1 MAVTFTK
8 EQQETIDARNASI
21 LVSAAAGSGK
31 TAVLVERIIQMV
43 KDPGHPVDIDRL
55 LVVTFTSAAAAQM
68 RERISQALSDAVDE
82 QPENAHLTR
91 QLTLIHHAQITT
103 IDSFCLYLIR
113 NHFDEIG
120 LDPDFRVADEGEVR
134 LLKRDVLDEMLEEY
148 FAERVEASDDDSAAE
163 SSGDDFATGDGG
175 RPSGAGKGREA
186 EKGSET
192 DGAKAGSFQEIVEY
206 FSPQGS
212 DRRLEEQLLSLYEFA
227 MSYPWPEEWLKEHQK
242 DYDVPE
248 GGLDA
253 CLWMEEL
260 KGYVKTQLSEA
271 DQLLEQ
277 ALSLCR
283 EPDGPYMYLDT
294 LLEDRERVEELSRAA
309 GFSELYESFSSLS
322 FGRISSKKDAAVS
335 QEKRER
341 AKELRG
347 TVKELL
353 AGLKEKY
360 FYASAEAQ
368 EERMR
373 ACAPLVKGLLELALD
388 FCRRFSEKKRE
399 RGILDFHD
407 MEHLAL
413 SILISREDGRLSATR
428 TARQLRES
436 YEEIMIDEYQDSNLV
451 QEYLLLSISGEEDGR
466 YNRFMVGDVKQSIY
480 KFRLA
485 RPELFMEK
493 FDRYRR
499 LETAGE
505 TESGGTQGKA
515 AQNGGIRERR
525 IDLKKNFRSRRQVT
539 DSVNGVFSCLM
550 GKDLGGVA
558 YDADAALY
566 PGAVFPDS
574 VIPDAVCREGIYEDG
589 EKAEISE
596 DGKKAGASE
605 PGQDPYRTEV
615 LLCVPGEDG
624 MEEKEREAMAV
635 AGRIRELVG
644 RLPVVDGETKKLRPA
659 RYSDMVILLRSP
671 FGWDE
676 TFKKVLESC
685 GIPVY
690 ISSRTGYFAAAEVQ
704 TVLNFLRVLN
714 NPLQDIPLFGVL
726 KSPAAGFSDREI
738 ALIRA
743 KKEKGRLYE
752 SLCACAQEGQEAEKK
767 TEEAELRVKAQAFLA
782 LLERF
787 RNYAVYLPIHELI
800 REFLEQ
806 TGYLYTASALPGGE
820 QRRANLEMLLS
831 KAESFEKT
839 SYFGLFH
846 FIRYMEQ
853 VEKYDIDYGE
863 ASLQDENADTV
874 RIMSIHRSKGLEF
887 PVCFVSGLGKRFN
900 MQDAAKPV
908 IVDMDL
914 GIGLD
919 YVDSALRVKQGTL
932 KKNVM
937 AGRLQRDSLGEE
949 LRVLYVAMTR
959 AQEKLILTGGL
970 KAERAEKLKEEIEKA
985 AVEKA
990 AGQKAAV
997 RDRDGRT
1004 SGEGP
1009 DSERLLPFF
1018 RRSGASS
1025 CLDWLLPAWKQT
1037 GQKIELVDASRLLTG
1052 QMEKEQSREK
1062 QLQGLKRFLE
1072 TEPMGTEKKE
1082 PQRAEQEPGKKESEE
1097 KEPAEAGER
1106 GQSLESGEADAAE
1119 TAARDAAARLSARL
1133 KSGYPH
1139 RNLERLYTKTTVSEL
1154 KKAGMA
1160 EAAEEAYHLFEEE
1173 EVVPYLPRFV
1183 RSEDKMG
1190 GAARGSAY
1198 HKALELFPFGS
1209 WMARKDAGRDS
1220 SEEGGMEAAG
1230 TGRGD
1235 TEKENVARHG
1245 SPEAAE
1251 NGADRKEL
1259 EALLDEMREQ
1269 GRLLPEY
1276 RKAVSPWRLEAFL
1289 KSSLAARMGRADA
1302 AGLLHKEQPFV
1313 LGIPASELGEAFPED
1328 ETVLIQGIIDI
1339 YFEEDGELVVADYKT
1354 DAVTQA
1360 EELVNRYRVQLDYYA
1375 RALEQ
1380 LTRKRVKEKIIYS
1393 FALQREIVL

>member
-1 MAVTFTK
+1 MPVTFTK

-43 KDPGHPVDIDRL
+43 KDPVHPVDIDRL

-82 QPENAHLTR
+82 HPENAHLTR

-148 FAERVEASDDDSAAE
+148 FARGAE
-163 SSGDDFATGDGG
+163 SSGEDSATGDGS
-175 RPSGAGKGREA
+175 RPSEAEDGRETG
-186 EKGSET
+186 KGSET
-192 DGAKAGSFQEIVEY
+192 DGSFQEIVEY
-206 FSPQGS
+206 FSPQGN
-212 DRRLEEQLLSLYEFA
+212 DKRLEEQLLSLYEFA
-227 MSYPWPEEWLKEHQK
+227 MSYPWPEEWLQEHQK

-253 CLWMEEL
+253 CPWVEEL
-260 KGYVKTQLSEA
+260 KSYVKMQLSEA
-271 DQLLEQ
+271 EQLLEQ

-294 LLEDRERVEELSRAA
+294 LLEDQERVAELSRAE
-309 GFSELYESFSSLS
+309 GFSELYEGFSSLS
-322 FGRISSKKDAAVS
+322 FGRISAKKDAAVS

-347 TVKELL
+347 TVKDLL
-353 AGLKEKY
+353 TGLKEKY

-373 ACAPLVKGLLELALD
+373 ACAPFVKELLELTLD

-413 SILISREDGRLSATR
+413 QILICREDGKLSATR
-428 TARQLRES
+428 TARQLRET

-499 LETAGE
+499 LETAE
-505 TESGGTQGKA
+505 KPGTAEKSAAQGKT
-515 AQNGGIRERR
+515 AQVGSVCERR

-539 DSVNGVFSCLM
+539 DSVNEVFSCLM

-566 PGAVFPDS
+566 PGAVFPDPCS
-574 VIPDAVCREGIYEDG
+574 AV
-589 EKAEISE
+589 
-596 DGKKAGASE
+596 
-605 PGQDPYRTEV
+605 QDPYRTEV

-644 RLPVVDGETKKLRPA
+644 RLPVVDSETKQLRPA

-671 FGWDE
+671 SGWDE
-676 TFKKVLESC
+676 TFKKVLETC

-690 ISSRTGYFAAAEVQ
+690 ISSRTGYFAATEVQ

-752 SLCACAQEGQEAEKK
+752 SLCACAQEGQEAGKK
-767 TEEAELRVKAQAFLA
+767 TEEAELCAKAQAFLT

-900 MQDAAKPV
+900 MQDIAKPV

-919 YVDSALRVKQGTL
+919 YVDSVLRMRRGTL

-937 AGRLQRDSLGEE
+937 AGKLQRDSLGEE

-970 KAERAEKLKEEIEKA
+970 KAERAEKLKEEMEKA
-985 AVEKA
+985 AVREK
-990 AGQKAAV
+990 
-997 RDRDGRT
+997 DDGT
-1004 SGEGP
+1004 LTEGA
-1009 DSERLLPFF
+1009 DTERLLPFF

-1025 CLDWLLPAWKQT
+1025 YLDWLLPAWQQT
-1037 GQKIELVDASRLLTG
+1037 GQRMELVDASRLLAG
-1052 QMEKEQSREK
+1052 QMEKEQSREQ
-1062 QLQGLKRFLE
+1062 QLEGLKQFLE
-1072 TEPMGTEKKE
+1072 TEPAG
-1082 PQRAEQEPGKKESEE
+1082 
-1097 KEPAEAGER
+1097 AGET
-1106 GQSLESGEADAAE
+1106 EE
-1119 TAARDAAARLSARL
+1119 TAAQDAVARDAAARLSARL

-1183 RSEDKMG
+1183 RSEDKLG

-1209 WMARKDAGRDS
+1209 WMARKDAGRGGLA
-1220 SEEGGMEAAG
+1220 EGGPERAG
-1230 TGRGD
+1230 SG
-1235 TEKENVARHG
+1235 KENAGKDRV
-1245 SPEAAE
+1245 SESAE
-1251 NGADRKEL
+1251 NGADRKAL

-1276 RKAVSPWRLEAFL
+1276 REAVSPWRLEAFL
-1289 KSSLAARMGRADA
+1289 KSALAARMGRADA

-1313 LGIPASELGEAFPED
+1313 LGIPASELGEDFPGE
-1328 ETVLIQGIIDI
+1328 ETVLIQGIIDV

-1393 FALQREIVL
+1393 FALQREIAL

>member
-1 MAVTFTK
+1 
-8 EQQETIDARNASI
+8 
-21 LVSAAAGSGK
+21 
-31 TAVLVERIIQMV
+31 
-43 KDPGHPVDIDRL
+43 
-55 LVVTFTSAAAAQM
+55 
-68 RERISQALSDAVDE
+68 
-82 QPENAHLTR
+82 
-91 QLTLIHHAQITT
+91 
-103 IDSFCLYLIR
+103 
-113 NHFDEIG
+113 
-120 LDPDFRVADEGEVR
+120 
-134 LLKRDVLDEMLEEY
+134 
-148 FAERVEASDDDSAAE
+148 
-163 SSGDDFATGDGG
+163 
-175 RPSGAGKGREA
+175 
-186 EKGSET
+186 
-192 DGAKAGSFQEIVEY
+192 
-206 FSPQGS
+206 
-212 DRRLEEQLLSLYEFA
+212 
-227 MSYPWPEEWLKEHQK
+227 
-242 DYDVPE
+242 
-248 GGLDA
+248 
-253 CLWMEEL
+253 
-260 KGYVKTQLSEA
+260 
-271 DQLLEQ
+271 
-277 ALSLCR
+277 
-283 EPDGPYMYLDT
+283 
-294 LLEDRERVEELSRAA
+294 
-309 GFSELYESFSSLS
+309 
-322 FGRISSKKDAAVS
+322 
-335 QEKRER
+335 
-341 AKELRG
+341 
-347 TVKELL
+347 
-353 AGLKEKY
+353 
-360 FYASAEAQ
+360 
-368 EERMR
+368 MR
-373 ACAPLVKGLLELALD
+373 ACAPFVKELLELALD

-413 SILISREDGRLSATR
+413 QILICREDGKLSATR
-428 TARQLRES
+428 TARQLRET

-499 LETAGE
+499 LETAE
-505 TESGGTQGKA
+505 EPGTAEKSA
-515 AQNGGIRERR
+515 AQVGSVCERR

-539 DSVNGVFSCLM
+539 DSVNEVFSCLM

-566 PGAVFPDS
+566 PGAVFPDPCS
-574 VIPDAVCREGIYEDG
+574 A
-589 EKAEISE
+589 A
-596 DGKKAGASE
+596 
-605 PGQDPYRTEV
+605 QDPYRTEV

-644 RLPVVDGETKKLRPA
+644 RLPVVDSETKQLRPA

-671 FGWDE
+671 SGWDE
-676 TFKKVLESC
+676 TFKKVLETC

-690 ISSRTGYFAAAEVQ
+690 ISSRTGYFAATEVQ

-752 SLCACAQEGQEAEKK
+752 SLCACVQEGQEAGKK
-767 TEEAELRVKAQAFLA
+767 TEEAELRAKAQTFLA

-900 MQDAAKPV
+900 MQDIAKPV

-919 YVDSALRVKQGTL
+919 YVDSVLRMKRGTL

-937 AGRLQRDSLGEE
+937 AGKLQRDSLGEE

-970 KAERAEKLKEEIEKA
+970 KAERAEKLKEEMEKA
-985 AVEKA
+985 AVREK
-990 AGQKAAV
+990 
-997 RDRDGRT
+997 DDGT
-1004 SGEGP
+1004 LTEGA
-1009 DSERLLPFF
+1009 DTERLLPFF

-1025 CLDWLLPAWKQT
+1025 YLDWLLPAWQQT
-1037 GQKIELVDASRLLTG
+1037 GQRMELVDASRLLAG
-1052 QMEKEQSREK
+1052 QMEKEQSREQ
-1062 QLQGLKRFLE
+1062 QLQGLKQFLE
-1072 TEPMGTEKKE
+1072 TEPAG
-1082 PQRAEQEPGKKESEE
+1082 
-1097 KEPAEAGER
+1097 AGET
-1106 GQSLESGEADAAE
+1106 EE
-1119 TAARDAAARLSARL
+1119 TAAQDAAARLSVRL

-1183 RSEDKMG
+1183 RSEDKLG

-1209 WMARKDAGRDS
+1209 WMARKDAGR
-1220 SEEGGMEAAG
+1220 AG
-1230 TGRGD
+1230 SG
-1235 TEKENVARHG
+1235 KENAGKDRV
-1245 SPEAAE
+1245 SESAE
-1251 NGADRKEL
+1251 NGADRKAL

-1269 GRLLPEY
+1269 GRLLLEY
-1276 RKAVSPWRLEAFL
+1276 REAVSPWRLEAFL
-1289 KSSLAARMGRADA
+1289 KSALAARMGRADA

-1313 LGIPASELGEAFPED
+1313 LGIPASELGEDFPGE
-1328 ETVLIQGIIDI
+1328 ETVLIQGIIDV

-1393 FALQREIVL
+1393 FALQKEILL

>member
-43 KDPGHPVDIDRL
+43 KDPVHPVDIDRL

-82 QPENAHLTR
+82 HPENAHLTR

-148 FAERVEASDDDSAAE
+148 FARGAE
-163 SSGDDFATGDGG
+163 SSGEDSATGDGS
-175 RPSGAGKGREA
+175 RPSEAEEGRETG
-186 EKGSET
+186 KGSET
-192 DGAKAGSFQEIVEY
+192 DGSCAGSFQEIVEY
-206 FSPQGS
+206 FSPQGN
-212 DRRLEEQLLSLYEFA
+212 DKRLEEQLLSLYEFA
-227 MSYPWPEEWLKEHQK
+227 MSYPWPEEWLQEHQK

-253 CLWMEEL
+253 CPWVEEL
-260 KGYVKTQLSEA
+260 KSYVKMQLSEA
-271 DQLLEQ
+271 EQLLEQ

-294 LLEDRERVEELSRAA
+294 LLEDQERVAELSRAE
-309 GFSELYESFSSLS
+309 GFSELYEGFSSLS
-322 FGRISSKKDAAVS
+322 FGRISAKKDAAVS

-347 TVKELL
+347 TVKDLL
-353 AGLKEKY
+353 TGLKEKY

-373 ACAPLVKGLLELALD
+373 ACAPFVKELLELTLD

-413 SILISREDGRLSATR
+413 QILICREDGKLSATR
-428 TARQLRES
+428 TARQLRET

-499 LETAGE
+499 LETAE
-505 TESGGTQGKA
+505 EPGTAEKSAAQGKT
-515 AQNGGIRERR
+515 AQVGSVCERR

-539 DSVNGVFSCLM
+539 DSVNEVFSCLM

-566 PGAVFPDS
+566 PGAVFPD
-574 VIPDAVCREGIYEDG
+574 PC
-589 EKAEISE
+589 
-596 DGKKAGASE
+596 GAA
-605 PGQDPYRTEV
+605 QDPYRTEV

-644 RLPVVDGETKKLRPA
+644 RLPVVDSETKQLRSA

-671 FGWDE
+671 SGWDE
-676 TFKKVLESC
+676 TFKKVLETC

-690 ISSRTGYFAAAEVQ
+690 ISSRTGYFAATEVQ

-752 SLCACAQEGQEAEKK
+752 SLCACAQEGQEAGKK
-767 TEEAELRVKAQAFLA
+767 TEEAELCAKAQAFLT

-900 MQDAAKPV
+900 MQDIAKPV

-919 YVDSALRVKQGTL
+919 YVDSVLRMRRGTL

-937 AGRLQRDSLGEE
+937 AGKLQRDSLGEE

-970 KAERAEKLKEEIEKA
+970 KAERAEKLKEEMEKA
-985 AVEKA
+985 AVREK
-990 AGQKAAV
+990 
-997 RDRDGRT
+997 DDGT
-1004 SGEGP
+1004 LTEGA
-1009 DSERLLPFF
+1009 DTERLLPFF

-1025 CLDWLLPAWKQT
+1025 YLDWLLPAWQQT
-1037 GQKIELVDASRLLTG
+1037 GQRMELVDASRLLAG
-1052 QMEKEQSREK
+1052 QMEKEQSREQ
-1062 QLQGLKRFLE
+1062 QLQGLKQFLE
-1072 TEPMGTEKKE
+1072 TEPAG
-1082 PQRAEQEPGKKESEE
+1082 
-1097 KEPAEAGER
+1097 AGET
-1106 GQSLESGEADAAE
+1106 EE
-1119 TAARDAAARLSARL
+1119 TAAQDAAARLSARL

-1183 RSEDKMG
+1183 RSEDKLG

-1209 WMARKDAGRDS
+1209 WMARKDAGR
-1220 SEEGGMEAAG
+1220 AG
-1230 TGRGD
+1230 SG
-1235 TEKENVARHG
+1235 KENAGKDRV
-1245 SPEAAE
+1245 SESAE
-1251 NGADRKEL
+1251 NGADRKAL

-1276 RKAVSPWRLEAFL
+1276 REAVSPWRLEAFL
-1289 KSSLAARMGRADA
+1289 KSALAARMGRADA
-1302 AGLLHKEQPFV
+1302 TGLLHKEQPFV
-1313 LGIPASELGEAFPED
+1313 LGIPASELGEDFPGE
-1328 ETVLIQGIIDI
+1328 ETVLIQGIIDV

-1393 FALQREIVL
+1393 FALQKEILL

>member
-1 MAVTFTK
+1 MA
-8 EQQETIDARNASI
+8 
-21 LVSAAAGSGK
+21 
-31 TAVLVERIIQMV
+31 
-43 KDPGHPVDIDRL
+43 
-55 LVVTFTSAAAAQM
+55 
-68 RERISQALSDAVDE
+68 
-82 QPENAHLTR
+82 
-91 QLTLIHHAQITT
+91 
-103 IDSFCLYLIR
+103 
-113 NHFDEIG
+113 
-120 LDPDFRVADEGEVR
+120 
-134 LLKRDVLDEMLEEY
+134 
-148 FAERVEASDDDSAAE
+148 
-163 SSGDDFATGDGG
+163 
-175 RPSGAGKGREA
+175 
-186 EKGSET
+186 
-192 DGAKAGSFQEIVEY
+192 
-206 FSPQGS
+206 
-212 DRRLEEQLLSLYEFA
+212 
-227 MSYPWPEEWLKEHQK
+227 
-242 DYDVPE
+242 
-248 GGLDA
+248 
-253 CLWMEEL
+253 
-260 KGYVKTQLSEA
+260 
-271 DQLLEQ
+271 
-277 ALSLCR
+277 
-283 EPDGPYMYLDT
+283 
-294 LLEDRERVEELSRAA
+294 ELSRAE
-309 GFSELYESFSSLS
+309 GFSELYEGFSSLS
-322 FGRISSKKDAAVS
+322 FGRISAKKDAAVS

-347 TVKELL
+347 TVKDLL
-353 AGLKEKY
+353 TGLKEKY

-373 ACAPLVKGLLELALD
+373 ACAPFVKELLELTLD

-413 SILISREDGRLSATR
+413 QILICREDGKLSATR
-428 TARQLRES
+428 TARQLRET

-499 LETAGE
+499 LETAE
-505 TESGGTQGKA
+505 EPGTAEKSAAQGKT
-515 AQNGGIRERR
+515 AQVGSVCERR

-539 DSVNGVFSCLM
+539 DSVNEVFSCLM

-566 PGAVFPDS
+566 PGAVFPDPCS
-574 VIPDAVCREGIYEDG
+574 AV
-589 EKAEISE
+589 
-596 DGKKAGASE
+596 
-605 PGQDPYRTEV
+605 QDPYRTEV

-644 RLPVVDGETKKLRPA
+644 RLPVVDSETKQLRPA

-671 FGWDE
+671 SGWDE
-676 TFKKVLESC
+676 TFKKVLETC

-690 ISSRTGYFAAAEVQ
+690 ISSRTGYFAATEVQ

-752 SLCACAQEGQEAEKK
+752 SLCACVQEGQETGKK
-767 TEEAELRVKAQAFLA
+767 TEEAELRAKAQAFLA

-900 MQDAAKPV
+900 MQDIAKPV

-919 YVDSALRVKQGTL
+919 YVDSVLRMRRGTL

-937 AGRLQRDSLGEE
+937 AGKLQRDSLGEE

-970 KAERAEKLKEEIEKA
+970 KAERAEKLKEEMEKA
-985 AVEKA
+985 AVREK
-990 AGQKAAV
+990 
-997 RDRDGRT
+997 DDGT
-1004 SGEGP
+1004 LTEGA
-1009 DSERLLPFF
+1009 DTERLLPFF

-1025 CLDWLLPAWKQT
+1025 YLDWLLPAWQQT
-1037 GQKIELVDASRLLTG
+1037 GQRMELVDASRLLAG
-1052 QMEKEQSREK
+1052 QMEKEQSREQ
-1062 QLQGLKRFLE
+1062 QLQGLKQFLE
-1072 TEPMGTEKKE
+1072 TEPAG
-1082 PQRAEQEPGKKESEE
+1082 
-1097 KEPAEAGER
+1097 AGEI
-1106 GQSLESGEADAAE
+1106 EE
-1119 TAARDAAARLSARL
+1119 TAAQDAAARLSVRL

-1183 RSEDKMG
+1183 RSEDKLG

-1209 WMARKDAGRDS
+1209 WMARKDAGR
-1220 SEEGGMEAAG
+1220 AG
-1230 TGRGD
+1230 SG
-1235 TEKENVARHG
+1235 KENAGKDRV
-1245 SPEAAE
+1245 SESAE
-1251 NGADRKEL
+1251 NGADRKAL

-1276 RKAVSPWRLEAFL
+1276 REAVSPWRLEAFL
-1289 KSSLAARMGRADA
+1289 KSALAARMGRADA

-1313 LGIPASELGEAFPED
+1313 LGIPASELGEDFPGE
-1328 ETVLIQGIIDI
+1328 ETVLIQGIIDV

-1393 FALQREIVL
+1393 FALQREIAL

>member
-8 EQQETIDARNASI
+8 EQQEIIDARNASI

-43 KDPGHPVDIDRL
+43 KDPVHPVDIDRL

-148 FAERVEASDDDSAAE
+148 FARGAE
-163 SSGDDFATGDGG
+163 SSGEDSAAGDGSQ
-175 RPSGAGKGREA
+175 PSEAGEGREA
-186 EKGSET
+186 DKGSET
-192 DGAKAGSFQEIVEY
+192 DGSCAGNFQEIVEY
-206 FSPQGS
+206 FSPQGN

-227 MSYPWPEEWLKEHQK
+227 MSYPWPEEWLQEHQK

-253 CLWMEEL
+253 CPWVEEL
-260 KGYVKTQLSEA
+260 KNYVKMQLSEA
-271 DQLLEQ
+271 EQLLEQ

-294 LLEDRERVEELSRAA
+294 LLEDQERVEELSRVES
-309 GFSELYESFSSLS
+309 FSELYEGFSSLS

-347 TVKELL
+347 TVKDLL
-353 AGLKEKY
+353 TGLKEKY
-360 FYASAEAQ
+360 FYASEEAQ

-373 ACAPLVKGLLELALD
+373 ACAPLGKELLELTLD

-413 SILISREDGRLSATR
+413 QILISREDGKLSATR
-428 TARQLRES
+428 TAKQLRET

-499 LETAGE
+499 LETAE
-505 TESGGTQGKA
+505 EPGTAEKSTAQGKT
-515 AQNGGIRERR
+515 AQTGPVCERR

-539 DSVNGVFSCLM
+539 DSVNEVFSCLM

-566 PGAVFPDS
+566 PGAVFPD
-574 VIPDAVCREGIYEDG
+574 PC
-589 EKAEISE
+589 
-596 DGKKAGASE
+596 GAA
-605 PGQDPYRTEV
+605 QDPYRTEV

-644 RLPVVDGETKKLRPA
+644 RLPVVDSETKQLRSA

-671 FGWDE
+671 SGWDE
-676 TFKKVLESC
+676 TFKKVLETC

-690 ISSRTGYFAAAEVQ
+690 ISSRTGYFAATEVQ

-752 SLCACAQEGQEAEKK
+752 SLCACAQEGQEAGKK
-767 TEEAELRVKAQAFLA
+767 TEEAELCAKAQAFLT

-900 MQDAAKPV
+900 MQDIAKPV

-919 YVDSALRVKQGTL
+919 YVDSVLRMRRGTL

-937 AGRLQRDSLGEE
+937 AGKLQRDSLGEE

-970 KAERAEKLKEEIEKA
+970 KAERAEKLKEEMEKA
-985 AVEKA
+985 AVREK
-990 AGQKAAV
+990 
-997 RDRDGRT
+997 DDGT
-1004 SGEGP
+1004 LTEGA
-1009 DSERLLPFF
+1009 DTERLLPFF

-1025 CLDWLLPAWKQT
+1025 YLDWLLPAWQQT
-1037 GQKIELVDASRLLTG
+1037 GQRMELVDASRLLAG
-1052 QMEKEQSREK
+1052 QMEKEQSREQ
-1062 QLQGLKRFLE
+1062 QLQGLKQFLE
-1072 TEPMGTEKKE
+1072 TEPAG
-1082 PQRAEQEPGKKESEE
+1082 
-1097 KEPAEAGER
+1097 AGEI
-1106 GQSLESGEADAAE
+1106 EE
-1119 TAARDAAARLSARL
+1119 TAAQDAAARLSVRL

-1183 RSEDKMG
+1183 RSEDKLG

-1209 WMARKDAGRDS
+1209 WMARKDAGR
-1220 SEEGGMEAAG
+1220 AG
-1230 TGRGD
+1230 SG
-1235 TEKENVARHG
+1235 KENAGKDRV
-1245 SPEAAE
+1245 SESAE
-1251 NGADRKEL
+1251 NGADRKAL

-1276 RKAVSPWRLEAFL
+1276 REAVSPWRLEAFL
-1289 KSSLAARMGRADA
+1289 KSALAARMGRADA

-1313 LGIPASELGEAFPED
+1313 LGIPASELGEDFPGE
-1328 ETVLIQGIIDI
+1328 ETVLIQGIIDV

-1393 FALQREIVL
+1393 FALQKEILL

>member
-43 KDPGHPVDIDRL
+43 KDPVHPVDIDRL

-82 QPENAHLTR
+82 QPENAHLAR

-148 FAERVEASDDDSAAE
+148 FAGGVE
-163 SSGDDFATGDGG
+163 SSGDDST
-175 RPSGAGKGREA
+175 A
-186 EKGSET
+186 ESET
-192 DGAKAGSFQEIVEY
+192 DGSFQEIVEY
-206 FSPQGS
+206 FSPQGN

-227 MSYPWPEEWLKEHQK
+227 MSYPWPEEWLREHQK

-253 CLWMEEL
+253 CPWVEEL
-260 KGYVKTQLSEA
+260 KSYVKTQLSEA
-271 DQLLEQ
+271 AQLLEQ

-294 LLEDRERVEELSRAA
+294 LLEDQERVEELSSAED
-309 GFSELYESFSSLS
+309 FSALYEGFSSLS

-335 QEKRER
+335 QEKREQ

-353 AGLKEKY
+353 TGLKEKY
-360 FYASAEAQ
+360 FYASEEAQ

-373 ACAPLVKGLLELALD
+373 ACAPLGKELLELTLD
-388 FCRRFSEKKRE
+388 FCHRFSEKKRE

-413 SILISREDGRLSATR
+413 QILICREDGKLSATR
-428 TARQLRES
+428 TARQLRET

-499 LETAGE
+499 LETAEPGE
-505 TESGGTQGKA
+505 AESGEAQGKA
-515 AQNGGIRERR
+515 AGNGEIRERR

-539 DSVNGVFSCLM
+539 DSVNEVFSCLM

-566 PGAVFPDS
+566 PGAVFPD
-574 VIPDAVCREGIYEDG
+574 PC
-589 EKAEISE
+589 
-596 DGKKAGASE
+596 GAA
-605 PGQDPYRTEV
+605 QDPYRTEV

-644 RLPVVDGETKKLRPA
+644 RLPVVDSETKELRPA

-671 FGWDE
+671 SGWDE
-676 TFKKVLESC
+676 TFKKVLETS

-690 ISSRTGYFAAAEVQ
+690 ISSRTGYFAATEVQ

-752 SLCACAQEGQEAEKK
+752 SLCACVQEGQAAEKK
-767 TEEAELRVKAQAFLA
+767 TEEAKLCAKAQAFLT

-900 MQDAAKPV
+900 MQDIAKPV

-919 YVDSALRVKQGTL
+919 YVDSALRVKRGTL

-937 AGRLQRDSLGEE
+937 AGKLQRDSLGEE

-970 KAERAEKLKEEIEKA
+970 KAERAEKLKGEIEKA
-985 AVEKA
+985 AVREK
-990 AGQKAAV
+990 
-997 RDRDGRT
+997 DDGT
-1004 SGEGP
+1004 LAEGA
-1009 DSERLLPFF
+1009 DTERLLPFF

-1025 CLDWLLPAWKQT
+1025 YLDWLLPAWQQT
-1037 GQKIELVDASRLLTG
+1037 GQRMELVDASRLLAG
-1052 QMEKEQSREK
+1052 QMEKEQSREQ
-1062 QLQGLKRFLE
+1062 QLEGLKQFLE
-1072 TEPMGTEKKE
+1072 TEPAG
-1082 PQRAEQEPGKKESEE
+1082 
-1097 KEPAEAGER
+1097 AGET
-1106 GQSLESGEADAAE
+1106 EE
-1119 TAARDAAARLSARL
+1119 TAAQDAAARLSARL

-1154 KKAGMA
+1154 KKAGME

-1198 HKALELFPFGS
+1198 HKVLELFPFGS
-1209 WMARKDAGRDS
+1209 WMEGEKCEKEDARKKGIS
-1220 SEEGGMEAAG
+1220 
-1230 TGRGD
+1230 
-1235 TEKENVARHG
+1235 K
-1245 SPEAAE
+1245 
-1251 NGADRKEL
+1251 DRKAL

-1276 RKAVSPWRLEAFL
+1276 REAVSAWRLEAFL
-1289 KSSLAARMGRADA
+1289 KSTLAARMGRADA

-1313 LGIPASELGEAFPED
+1313 LGIPASELGEDFPEE
-1328 ETVLIQGIIDI
+1328 ETVLIQGIIDV
-1339 YFEEDGELVVADYKT
+1339 YFEEDGGLVVADYKT

-1360 EELVNRYRVQLDYYA
+1360 EELVNRYCVQLDYYA

>member
-1 MAVTFTK
+1 MPVTFTK

-43 KDPGHPVDIDRL
+43 KDPVHPVDIDRL

-82 QPENAHLTR
+82 HPENAHLTR

-148 FAERVEASDDDSAAE
+148 FARGAE
-163 SSGDDFATGDGG
+163 SSGEDSATGDGS
-175 RPSGAGKGREA
+175 RPSEAEDGRETG
-186 EKGSET
+186 KGSET
-192 DGAKAGSFQEIVEY
+192 DGSCAGSFQEIVEY
-206 FSPQGS
+206 FSPQGN
-212 DRRLEEQLLSLYEFA
+212 DKRLEEQLLSLYEFA
-227 MSYPWPEEWLKEHQK
+227 MSYPWPEEWLQEHQK
-242 DYDVPE
+242 DYDVPG

-253 CLWMEEL
+253 CPWVEEL
-260 KGYVKTQLSEA
+260 KSYVKTQLSEA
-271 DQLLEQ
+271 AQLLEQ

-294 LLEDRERVEELSRAA
+294 LLEDQERVEELSHAEN
-309 GFSELYESFSSLS
+309 FSELYEGFSSLS
-322 FGRISSKKDAAVS
+322 FGRISSKKDVAVS

-347 TVKELL
+347 TVKDLL
-353 AGLKEKY
+353 TGLKEKY

-373 ACAPLVKGLLELALD
+373 ACAPFVKELLELTLD

-413 SILISREDGRLSATR
+413 QILICREDGKLSATR
-428 TARQLRES
+428 TARQLRET

-499 LETAGE
+499 LETAE
-505 TESGGTQGKA
+505 EPGTAEKSAAQGKT
-515 AQNGGIRERR
+515 AQVGSVCERR

-539 DSVNGVFSCLM
+539 DSVNEVFSCLM

-566 PGAVFPDS
+566 PGAVFPDPCS
-574 VIPDAVCREGIYEDG
+574 AV
-589 EKAEISE
+589 
-596 DGKKAGASE
+596 
-605 PGQDPYRTEV
+605 QDPYRTEV

-644 RLPVVDGETKKLRPA
+644 RLPVVDSETKQLRPA

-671 FGWDE
+671 SGWDE
-676 TFKKVLESC
+676 TFKKVLETC

-690 ISSRTGYFAAAEVQ
+690 ISSRTGYFAATEVQ

-752 SLCACAQEGQEAEKK
+752 SLCACVQEGQETGKK
-767 TEEAELRVKAQAFLA
+767 TEEAELRAKAQAFLA

-900 MQDAAKPV
+900 MQDIAKPV

-919 YVDSALRVKQGTL
+919 YVDSVLRMRRGTL

-937 AGRLQRDSLGEE
+937 AGKLQRDSLGEE

-970 KAERAEKLKEEIEKA
+970 KAERAEKLKEEMEKA
-985 AVEKA
+985 AVREK
-990 AGQKAAV
+990 
-997 RDRDGRT
+997 DDGT
-1004 SGEGP
+1004 LTEGA
-1009 DSERLLPFF
+1009 DTERLLPFF

-1025 CLDWLLPAWKQT
+1025 YLDWLLPAWQQT
-1037 GQKIELVDASRLLTG
+1037 GQRMELVDASRLLAG
-1052 QMEKEQSREK
+1052 QMEKEQSREQ
-1062 QLQGLKRFLE
+1062 QLQGLKQFLE
-1072 TEPMGTEKKE
+1072 TEPAG
-1082 PQRAEQEPGKKESEE
+1082 
-1097 KEPAEAGER
+1097 AGEI
-1106 GQSLESGEADAAE
+1106 EE
-1119 TAARDAAARLSARL
+1119 TAAQDAAARLSVRL

-1183 RSEDKMG
+1183 RSEDKLG

-1209 WMARKDAGRDS
+1209 WMARKDAGR
-1220 SEEGGMEAAG
+1220 AG
-1230 TGRGD
+1230 SG
-1235 TEKENVARHG
+1235 KENAGKDRV
-1245 SPEAAE
+1245 SESAE
-1251 NGADRKEL
+1251 NGADRKAL

-1269 GRLLPEY
+1269 GRLLLEY
-1276 RKAVSPWRLEAFL
+1276 REAVSPWRLEAFL
-1289 KSSLAARMGRADA
+1289 KSALAARMGRADA

-1313 LGIPASELGEAFPED
+1313 LGIPASELGEDFPGE
-1328 ETVLIQGIIDI
+1328 ETVLIQGIIDV

-1393 FALQREIVL
+1393 FALQKEILL

>member
-1 MAVTFTK
+1 MPVTFTK

-43 KDPGHPVDIDRL
+43 KDPVHPVDIDRL

-82 QPENAHLTR
+82 HPENAHLTR

-148 FAERVEASDDDSAAE
+148 FARGAE
-163 SSGDDFATGDGG
+163 SSGEDSATGDGS
-175 RPSGAGKGREA
+175 RPSEAEEGRETG
-186 EKGSET
+186 KGSET
-192 DGAKAGSFQEIVEY
+192 DGSCAGSFQEIVEY
-206 FSPQGS
+206 FSPQGN
-212 DRRLEEQLLSLYEFA
+212 DKRLEEQLLSLYEFA
-227 MSYPWPEEWLKEHQK
+227 MSYPWPEEWLQEHQK

-253 CLWMEEL
+253 CPWVEEL
-260 KGYVKTQLSEA
+260 KSYVKMQLSEA
-271 DQLLEQ
+271 EQLLEQ

-294 LLEDRERVEELSRAA
+294 LLEDQERVAELSRAE
-309 GFSELYESFSSLS
+309 GFSELYEGFSSLS
-322 FGRISSKKDAAVS
+322 FGRISAKKDAAVS

-347 TVKELL
+347 TVKDLL
-353 AGLKEKY
+353 TGLKEKY

-373 ACAPLVKGLLELALD
+373 ACAPFVKELLELTLD

-413 SILISREDGRLSATR
+413 QILICREDGKLSATR
-428 TARQLRES
+428 TARQLRET

-499 LETAGE
+499 LETAE
-505 TESGGTQGKA
+505 EPGTAEKSAAQGKT
-515 AQNGGIRERR
+515 AQVGSVCERR

-539 DSVNGVFSCLM
+539 DSVNEVFSCLM

-566 PGAVFPDS
+566 PGAVFPDPCS
-574 VIPDAVCREGIYEDG
+574 AV
-589 EKAEISE
+589 
-596 DGKKAGASE
+596 
-605 PGQDPYRTEV
+605 QDPYRTEV

-644 RLPVVDGETKKLRPA
+644 RLPVVDSETKQLRPA

-671 FGWDE
+671 SGWDE
-676 TFKKVLESC
+676 TFKKVLETC

-690 ISSRTGYFAAAEVQ
+690 ISSRTGYFAATEVQ

-752 SLCACAQEGQEAEKK
+752 SLCACAQEGQEAGKK
-767 TEEAELRVKAQAFLA
+767 TEEAELCAKAQAFLT

-900 MQDAAKPV
+900 MQDIAKPV

-919 YVDSALRVKQGTL
+919 YVDSVLRMRRGTL

-937 AGRLQRDSLGEE
+937 AGKLQRDSLGEE

-970 KAERAEKLKEEIEKA
+970 KAERAEKLKEEMEKA
-985 AVEKA
+985 AVREK
-990 AGQKAAV
+990 
-997 RDRDGRT
+997 DDGT
-1004 SGEGP
+1004 LTEGA
-1009 DSERLLPFF
+1009 DTERLLPFF

-1025 CLDWLLPAWKQT
+1025 YLDWLLPAWQQT
-1037 GQKIELVDASRLLTG
+1037 GQRMELVDASRLLAG
-1052 QMEKEQSREK
+1052 QMEKEQSREQ
-1062 QLQGLKRFLE
+1062 QLQGLKQFLE
-1072 TEPMGTEKKE
+1072 TEPAG
-1082 PQRAEQEPGKKESEE
+1082 
-1097 KEPAEAGER
+1097 AGEI
-1106 GQSLESGEADAAE
+1106 EE
-1119 TAARDAAARLSARL
+1119 TAAQDAAARLSVRL

-1183 RSEDKMG
+1183 RSEDKLG

-1209 WMARKDAGRDS
+1209 WMARKDAGR
-1220 SEEGGMEAAG
+1220 AG
-1230 TGRGD
+1230 SG
-1235 TEKENVARHG
+1235 KENAGKDRV
-1245 SPEAAE
+1245 SESAE
-1251 NGADRKEL
+1251 NGADRKAL

-1276 RKAVSPWRLEAFL
+1276 REAVSPWRLEAFL
-1289 KSSLAARMGRADA
+1289 KSALAARMGRADA

-1313 LGIPASELGEAFPED
+1313 LGIPASELGEDFPGE
-1328 ETVLIQGIIDI
+1328 ETVLIQGIIDV

-1393 FALQREIVL
+1393 FALQKEILL

>member
-1 MAVTFTK
+1 MPVTFTK

-43 KDPGHPVDIDRL
+43 KDPVHPVDIDRL

-82 QPENAHLTR
+82 HPENAHLTR

-148 FAERVEASDDDSAAE
+148 FARGAE
-163 SSGDDFATGDGG
+163 SSGEDSATGDGS
-175 RPSGAGKGREA
+175 RPSEAEEGRETG
-186 EKGSET
+186 KGSET
-192 DGAKAGSFQEIVEY
+192 DGSCAGSFQEIVEY
-206 FSPQGS
+206 FSPQGN
-212 DRRLEEQLLSLYEFA
+212 DKRLEEQLLSLYEFA
-227 MSYPWPEEWLKEHQK
+227 MSYPWPEEWLQEHQK

-253 CLWMEEL
+253 CPWVEEL
-260 KGYVKTQLSEA
+260 KSYVKMQLSEA
-271 DQLLEQ
+271 AQLLEQ

-294 LLEDRERVEELSRAA
+294 LLEDQERVAELSRAE
-309 GFSELYESFSSLS
+309 GFSELYEGFSSLS
-322 FGRISSKKDAAVS
+322 FGRISAKKDAAVS

-347 TVKELL
+347 TVKDLL
-353 AGLKEKY
+353 TGLKEKY

-373 ACAPLVKGLLELALD
+373 ACAPFVKELLELTLD

-413 SILISREDGRLSATR
+413 QILICREDGKLSATR
-428 TARQLRES
+428 TARQLRET

-499 LETAGE
+499 LETAE
-505 TESGGTQGKA
+505 EPGTAEKSAAQGKT
-515 AQNGGIRERR
+515 AQVGSVCERR

-539 DSVNGVFSCLM
+539 DSVNEVFSCLM

-566 PGAVFPDS
+566 PGAVFPD
-574 VIPDAVCREGIYEDG
+574 PC
-589 EKAEISE
+589 
-596 DGKKAGASE
+596 GAA
-605 PGQDPYRTEV
+605 QDPYRTEV

-644 RLPVVDGETKKLRPA
+644 RLPVVDSETKQLRSA

-671 FGWDE
+671 SGWDE
-676 TFKKVLESC
+676 TFKKVLETC

-690 ISSRTGYFAAAEVQ
+690 ISSRTGYFAATEVQ

-752 SLCACAQEGQEAEKK
+752 SLCACVQEGQETGKK
-767 TEEAELRVKAQAFLA
+767 TEEAELRAKAQAFLA

-900 MQDAAKPV
+900 MQDIAKPV

-919 YVDSALRVKQGTL
+919 YVDSVLRMRRGTL

-937 AGRLQRDSLGEE
+937 AGKLQRDSLGEE

-970 KAERAEKLKEEIEKA
+970 KAERAEKLKEEMEKA
-985 AVEKA
+985 AVREK
-990 AGQKAAV
+990 
-997 RDRDGRT
+997 DDGT
-1004 SGEGP
+1004 LTEGA
-1009 DSERLLPFF
+1009 DTERLLPFF

-1025 CLDWLLPAWKQT
+1025 YLDWLLPAWQQT
-1037 GQKIELVDASRLLTG
+1037 GQRMELVDASRLLAG
-1052 QMEKEQSREK
+1052 QMEKEQSREQ
-1062 QLQGLKRFLE
+1062 QLQGLKQFLE
-1072 TEPMGTEKKE
+1072 TEPAG
-1082 PQRAEQEPGKKESEE
+1082 
-1097 KEPAEAGER
+1097 AGEI
-1106 GQSLESGEADAAE
+1106 EE
-1119 TAARDAAARLSARL
+1119 TAAQDAAARLSVRL

-1183 RSEDKMG
+1183 RSEDKLG

-1209 WMARKDAGRDS
+1209 WMARKDAGR
-1220 SEEGGMEAAG
+1220 AG
-1230 TGRGD
+1230 SG
-1235 TEKENVARHG
+1235 KENAGKDRV
-1245 SPEAAE
+1245 SESAE
-1251 NGADRKEL
+1251 NGADRKAL

-1276 RKAVSPWRLEAFL
+1276 REAVSPWRLEAFL
-1289 KSSLAARMGRADA
+1289 KSALAARMGRADA

-1313 LGIPASELGEAFPED
+1313 LGIPASELGEDFPGE
-1328 ETVLIQGIIDI
+1328 ETVLIQGIIDV

-1393 FALQREIVL
+1393 FALQKEILL

>member
-43 KDPGHPVDIDRL
+43 KDPVHPVDIDRL

-134 LLKRDVLDEMLEEY
+134 LLKRDVLDGMLEEY
-148 FAERVEASDDDSAAE
+148 FAGRAESLADDSAVGAPAD
-163 SSGDDFATGDGG
+163 GDVSQSAVED
-175 RPSGAGKGREA
+175 KGREA
-186 EKGSET
+186 DKGSET
-192 DGAKAGSFQEIVEY
+192 DGAGSFQEIVEY

-212 DRRLEEQLLSLYEFA
+212 DRRLEEQLLSLYDFA

-253 CLWMEEL
+253 CPWVGEL
-260 KGYVKTQLSEA
+260 KSHVKMQLSEA
-271 DQLLEQ
+271 GQLLEQ

-294 LLEDRERVEELSRAA
+294 LLEDQERVEELSRAE
-309 GFSELYESFSSLS
+309 GFSELYEGFSSLS

-347 TVKELL
+347 TVKDLL
-353 AGLKEKY
+353 TGLKEKY
-360 FYASAEAQ
+360 FYASPESQ

-373 ACAPLVKGLLELALD
+373 ACAPLVKELLELALD

-413 SILISREDGRLSATR
+413 QILICREDGKLSATR
-428 TARQLRES
+428 TARQLRET

-499 LETAGE
+499 LE
-505 TESGGTQGKA
+505 A
-515 AQNGGIRERR
+515 AQDGEIRERR

-566 PGAVFPDS
+566 PGAVFPDP
-574 VIPDAVCREGIYEDG
+574 VIPDAVCQEGSPEDGEESGTSEDG
-589 EKAEISE
+589 EKS
-596 DGKKAGASE
+596 GTSG
-605 PGQDPYRTEV
+605 PWQDPCRTEV

-644 RLPVVDGETKKLRPA
+644 RLPVVDGETKELRPA

-671 FGWDE
+671 SGWDE
-676 TFKKVLESC
+676 TFKKVLETC

-690 ISSRTGYFAAAEVQ
+690 ISSRTGYFAATEVQ

-743 KKEKGRLYE
+743 KREKGRLYE
-752 SLCACAQEGQEAEKK
+752 SLCACAQEEQETEKK
-767 TEEAELRVKAQAFLA
+767 TEEAELRAKAQAFLA

-787 RNYAVYLPIHELI
+787 RDYAVYLPIHELI

-887 PVCFVSGLGKRFN
+887 PICFVSGLGKRFN
-900 MQDAAKPV
+900 MQDIAKPV

-914 GIGLD
+914 GVGLD
-919 YVDSALRVKQGTL
+919 YVDSVMRVKRGTL

-985 AVEKA
+985 AVQKA
-990 AGQKAAV
+990 TGQKATGQKATAL
-997 RDRDGRT
+997 DRNGGT
-1004 SGEGP
+1004 PGAGP

-1025 CLDWLLPAWKQT
+1025 YLDWLLPAWQQT

-1052 QMEKEQSREK
+1052 QMEKEQNREK
-1062 QLQGLKRFLE
+1062 QLQGLKQFLE
-1072 TEPMGTEKKE
+1072 TEPVGTEGKE

-1097 KEPAEAGER
+1097 KEPAEAGVR
-1106 GQSLESGEADAAE
+1106 GQKPESGEADAAE

-1209 WMARKDAGRDS
+1209 WMARKDAERGSLAASGQERACS
-1220 SEEGGMEAAG
+1220 GKESAGKNCGPEAAG
-1230 TGRGD
+1230 TG
-1235 TEKENVARHG
+1235 
-1245 SPEAAE
+1245 
-1251 NGADRKEL
+1251 ADRKAL

-1276 RKAVSPWRLEAFL
+1276 REAVSPWRLEAFL
-1289 KSSLAARMGRADA
+1289 KSALAARMGRADT

-1313 LGIPASELGEAFPED
+1313 LGIPASELGADFPEE
-1328 ETVLIQGIIDI
+1328 ETVLIQGIIDV

-1393 FALQREIVL
+1393 FALQKEIVL

>member
-1 MAVTFTK
+1 MPVTFTK

-43 KDPGHPVDIDRL
+43 KDPVHPVDIDRL

-82 QPENAHLTR
+82 HPENAHLTR
-91 QLTLIHHAQITT
+91 QLTLIHHAHNTT

-148 FAERVEASDDDSAAE
+148 FARGAE
-163 SSGDDFATGDGG
+163 SSGEDSATGDGS
-175 RPSGAGKGREA
+175 RPSEAEEGRETG
-186 EKGSET
+186 KGSET
-192 DGAKAGSFQEIVEY
+192 DGSCAGSFQEIVEY
-206 FSPQGS
+206 FSPQGN
-212 DRRLEEQLLSLYEFA
+212 DKRLEEQLLSLYEFA
-227 MSYPWPEEWLKEHQK
+227 MSYPWPEEWLQEHQK

-253 CLWMEEL
+253 CPWVEEL
-260 KGYVKTQLSEA
+260 KSYVKMQLSEA
-271 DQLLEQ
+271 EQLLEQ

-294 LLEDRERVEELSRAA
+294 LLEDQERVAELSRAE
-309 GFSELYESFSSLS
+309 GFSELYEGFSSLS
-322 FGRISSKKDAAVS
+322 FGRISAKKDAAVS

-347 TVKELL
+347 TVKDLL
-353 AGLKEKY
+353 TGLKEKY

-373 ACAPLVKGLLELALD
+373 ACAPFVKELLELTLD

-413 SILISREDGRLSATR
+413 QILICREDGKLSATR
-428 TARQLRES
+428 TARQLRET

-499 LETAGE
+499 LETAE
-505 TESGGTQGKA
+505 EPGTAEKSAAQGKT
-515 AQNGGIRERR
+515 AQVGSVCERR

-539 DSVNGVFSCLM
+539 DSVNEVFSCLM

-566 PGAVFPDS
+566 PGAVFPDPCS
-574 VIPDAVCREGIYEDG
+574 AV
-589 EKAEISE
+589 
-596 DGKKAGASE
+596 
-605 PGQDPYRTEV
+605 QDPYRTEV

-644 RLPVVDGETKKLRPA
+644 RLPVVDSETKQLRPA

-671 FGWDE
+671 SGWDE
-676 TFKKVLESC
+676 TFKKVLETC

-690 ISSRTGYFAAAEVQ
+690 ISSRTGYFAATEVQ

-752 SLCACAQEGQEAEKK
+752 SLCACVQEGQETGKK
-767 TEEAELRVKAQAFLA
+767 TEEAELRAKAQAFLA

-900 MQDAAKPV
+900 MQDIAKPV

-919 YVDSALRVKQGTL
+919 YVDSVLRMRRGTL

-937 AGRLQRDSLGEE
+937 AGKLQRDSLGEE

-970 KAERAEKLKEEIEKA
+970 KAERAEKLKEEMEKA
-985 AVEKA
+985 AVREK
-990 AGQKAAV
+990 
-997 RDRDGRT
+997 DDGT
-1004 SGEGP
+1004 LTEGA
-1009 DSERLLPFF
+1009 DTERLLPFF

-1025 CLDWLLPAWKQT
+1025 YLDWLLPAWQQT
-1037 GQKIELVDASRLLTG
+1037 GQRMELVDASRLLAG
-1052 QMEKEQSREK
+1052 QMEKEQSREQ
-1062 QLQGLKRFLE
+1062 QLQGLKQFLE
-1072 TEPMGTEKKE
+1072 TEPAG
-1082 PQRAEQEPGKKESEE
+1082 
-1097 KEPAEAGER
+1097 AGEI
-1106 GQSLESGEADAAE
+1106 EE
-1119 TAARDAAARLSARL
+1119 TAAQDAAARLSVRL
-1133 KSGYPH
+1133 KSGYPP

-1183 RSEDKMG
+1183 RSEDKLG

-1209 WMARKDAGRDS
+1209 WMARKDAGR
-1220 SEEGGMEAAG
+1220 AG
-1230 TGRGD
+1230 SG
-1235 TEKENVARHG
+1235 KENAGKDRV
-1245 SPEAAE
+1245 SESAE
-1251 NGADRKEL
+1251 NGADRKAL

-1276 RKAVSPWRLEAFL
+1276 REAVSPWRLEAFL
-1289 KSSLAARMGRADA
+1289 KSALAARMGRADA

-1313 LGIPASELGEAFPED
+1313 LGIPASELGEDFPGE
-1328 ETVLIQGIIDI
+1328 ETVLIQGIIDV

-1393 FALQREIVL
+1393 FALQREIAL

>member
-43 KDPGHPVDIDRL
+43 KDPVHPVDIDRL

-82 QPENAHLTR
+82 HPENAHLTR

-148 FAERVEASDDDSAAE
+148 FARGAE
-163 SSGDDFATGDGG
+163 SSGEDSATGDGS
-175 RPSGAGKGREA
+175 RPSEAEDGRETG
-186 EKGSET
+186 KGSET
-192 DGAKAGSFQEIVEY
+192 DGSFQEIVEY
-206 FSPQGS
+206 FSPQGN
-212 DRRLEEQLLSLYEFA
+212 DKRLEEQLLSLYEFA
-227 MSYPWPEEWLKEHQK
+227 MSYPWPEEWLQEHQK

-253 CLWMEEL
+253 CPWVEEL
-260 KGYVKTQLSEA
+260 KSYVKMQLSEA
-271 DQLLEQ
+271 AQLLEQ

-294 LLEDRERVEELSRAA
+294 LLEDQERGAELSRAE
-309 GFSELYESFSSLS
+309 GFSELYEGFSSLS
-322 FGRISSKKDAAVS
+322 FGRISAKKDAAVS

-347 TVKELL
+347 TVKDLL
-353 AGLKEKY
+353 TGLKEKY

-373 ACAPLVKGLLELALD
+373 ACAPFVKELLELTLD

-413 SILISREDGRLSATR
+413 QILISREDGKLSATR
-428 TARQLRES
+428 TARQLRET

-480 KFRLA
+480 RFRLA

-499 LETAGE
+499 LETAE
-505 TESGGTQGKA
+505 EPGTAEKSTAQGKM
-515 AQNGGIRERR
+515 AQTGPVCERR

-539 DSVNGVFSCLM
+539 DSVNEVFSCLM

-566 PGAVFPDS
+566 PGAVFPDPCS
-574 VIPDAVCREGIYEDG
+574 AV
-589 EKAEISE
+589 
-596 DGKKAGASE
+596 
-605 PGQDPYRTEV
+605 QDPYRTEV

-644 RLPVVDGETKKLRPA
+644 RLPVVDSETKQLRSA

-671 FGWDE
+671 SGWDE
-676 TFKKVLESC
+676 TFKKVLETC

-690 ISSRTGYFAAAEVQ
+690 ISSRTGYFAATEVQ

-752 SLCACAQEGQEAEKK
+752 SLCACVQEGQEAGKK
-767 TEEAELRVKAQAFLA
+767 TEEAELRAKAQAFLA

-900 MQDAAKPV
+900 MQDIAKPV

-919 YVDSALRVKQGTL
+919 YVDSVLRMKRGTL

-937 AGRLQRDSLGEE
+937 AGKLQRDSLGEE

-970 KAERAEKLKEEIEKA
+970 KAERAEKLKEEMEKA
-985 AVEKA
+985 AVREK
-990 AGQKAAV
+990 
-997 RDRDGRT
+997 DDGT
-1004 SGEGP
+1004 LTEGA
-1009 DSERLLPFF
+1009 DTERLLPFF

-1025 CLDWLLPAWKQT
+1025 YLDWLLPAWQQT
-1037 GQKIELVDASRLLTG
+1037 GQRMELVDASRLLAG
-1052 QMEKEQSREK
+1052 QMEKEQSREQ
-1062 QLQGLKRFLE
+1062 QLEGLKQFLE
-1072 TEPMGTEKKE
+1072 TEPAG
-1082 PQRAEQEPGKKESEE
+1082 
-1097 KEPAEAGER
+1097 AGET
-1106 GQSLESGEADAAE
+1106 EE
-1119 TAARDAAARLSARL
+1119 TAAQDAAARLSVRL

-1183 RSEDKMG
+1183 RSEDKLG

-1209 WMARKDAGRDS
+1209 WMARKDAGR
-1220 SEEGGMEAAG
+1220 AG
-1230 TGRGD
+1230 SG
-1235 TEKENVARHG
+1235 KENAGKDRV
-1245 SPEAAE
+1245 SESAE
-1251 NGADRKEL
+1251 NGADRKAL

-1276 RKAVSPWRLEAFL
+1276 REAVSPWRLEAFL
-1289 KSSLAARMGRADA
+1289 KSALAARMGRADA

-1313 LGIPASELGEAFPED
+1313 LGIPASELGEDFPGE
-1328 ETVLIQGIIDI
+1328 ETVLIQGIIDV

-1393 FALQREIVL
+1393 FALQKEILL

>member
-1 MAVTFTK
+1 MPVTFTK

-43 KDPGHPVDIDRL
+43 KDPVHPVDIDRL

-82 QPENAHLTR
+82 HPENAHLTR

-148 FAERVEASDDDSAAE
+148 FARGAE
-163 SSGDDFATGDGG
+163 SSGEDSATGDGS
-175 RPSGAGKGREA
+175 RPSEAEEGRETG
-186 EKGSET
+186 KGSET
-192 DGAKAGSFQEIVEY
+192 DGSCAGSFQEIVEY
-206 FSPQGS
+206 FSPQGN
-212 DRRLEEQLLSLYEFA
+212 DKRLEEQLLSLYEFA
-227 MSYPWPEEWLKEHQK
+227 MSYPWPEEWLQEHQK

-253 CLWMEEL
+253 CPWVEEL
-260 KGYVKTQLSEA
+260 KSYVKMQLSEA
-271 DQLLEQ
+271 AQLLEQ

-294 LLEDRERVEELSRAA
+294 LLEDQERVAELSRAE
-309 GFSELYESFSSLS
+309 GFSELYEGFSSLS
-322 FGRISSKKDAAVS
+322 FGRISAKKDAAVS

-347 TVKELL
+347 TVKDLL
-353 AGLKEKY
+353 TGLKEKY

-373 ACAPLVKGLLELALD
+373 ACAPFVKELLELTLD

-413 SILISREDGRLSATR
+413 QILICREDGKLSATR
-428 TARQLRES
+428 TARQLRET

-499 LETAGE
+499 LETAE
-505 TESGGTQGKA
+505 KPGTAEKSAAQGKT
-515 AQNGGIRERR
+515 AQVGSVCERR

-539 DSVNGVFSCLM
+539 DSVNEVFSCLM

-566 PGAVFPDS
+566 PGAVFPDPCS
-574 VIPDAVCREGIYEDG
+574 AV
-589 EKAEISE
+589 
-596 DGKKAGASE
+596 
-605 PGQDPYRTEV
+605 QDPYRTEV

-644 RLPVVDGETKKLRPA
+644 RLPVVDSETKQLRPA

-671 FGWDE
+671 SGWDE
-676 TFKKVLESC
+676 TFKKVLETC

-690 ISSRTGYFAAAEVQ
+690 ISSRTGYFAATEVQ

-752 SLCACAQEGQEAEKK
+752 SLCACVQEGQETGKK
-767 TEEAELRVKAQAFLA
+767 TEEAELRAKAQAFLA

-900 MQDAAKPV
+900 MQDIAKPV

-919 YVDSALRVKQGTL
+919 YVDSVLRMRRGTL

-937 AGRLQRDSLGEE
+937 AGKLQRDSLGEE

-970 KAERAEKLKEEIEKA
+970 KAERAEKLKEEMEKA
-985 AVEKA
+985 AVREK
-990 AGQKAAV
+990 
-997 RDRDGRT
+997 DDGT
-1004 SGEGP
+1004 LTEGA
-1009 DSERLLPFF
+1009 DTERLLPFF

-1025 CLDWLLPAWKQT
+1025 YLDWLLPAWQQT
-1037 GQKIELVDASRLLTG
+1037 GQRMELVDASRLLAG
-1052 QMEKEQSREK
+1052 QMEKEQSREQ
-1062 QLQGLKRFLE
+1062 QLQGLKQFLE
-1072 TEPMGTEKKE
+1072 TEPAG
-1082 PQRAEQEPGKKESEE
+1082 
-1097 KEPAEAGER
+1097 AGEI
-1106 GQSLESGEADAAE
+1106 EE
-1119 TAARDAAARLSARL
+1119 TAAQDAAARLSVRL

-1183 RSEDKMG
+1183 RSEDKLG

-1209 WMARKDAGRDS
+1209 WMARKDAGR
-1220 SEEGGMEAAG
+1220 AG
-1230 TGRGD
+1230 SG
-1235 TEKENVARHG
+1235 KENAGKDRV
-1245 SPEAAE
+1245 SESAE
-1251 NGADRKEL
+1251 NGADRKAL

-1276 RKAVSPWRLEAFL
+1276 REAVSPWRLEAFL
-1289 KSSLAARMGRADA
+1289 KSALAARMGRADA

-1313 LGIPASELGEAFPED
+1313 LGIPASELGEDFPGE
-1328 ETVLIQGIIDI
+1328 ETVLIQGIIDV

-1393 FALQREIVL
+1393 FALQREIAL

>member
-1 MAVTFTK
+1 MPVTFTK

-43 KDPGHPVDIDRL
+43 KDPVHPVDIDRL

-82 QPENAHLTR
+82 HPENAHLTR

-148 FAERVEASDDDSAAE
+148 FARGAE
-163 SSGDDFATGDGG
+163 SSGEDSATGDGS
-175 RPSGAGKGREA
+175 RPSEAEEGRETG
-186 EKGSET
+186 KGSET
-192 DGAKAGSFQEIVEY
+192 DGSCAGSFQEIVEY
-206 FSPQGS
+206 FSPQGN
-212 DRRLEEQLLSLYEFA
+212 DKRLEEQLLSLYEFA
-227 MSYPWPEEWLKEHQK
+227 MSYPWPEEWLQEHQK

-253 CLWMEEL
+253 CPWVEEL
-260 KGYVKTQLSEA
+260 KSYVKMQLSEA
-271 DQLLEQ
+271 AQLLEQ

-294 LLEDRERVEELSRAA
+294 LLEDQERVAELSRAE
-309 GFSELYESFSSLS
+309 GFSELYEGFSSLS
-322 FGRISSKKDAAVS
+322 FGRISAKKDAAVS

-347 TVKELL
+347 TVKDLL
-353 AGLKEKY
+353 TGLKEKY

-373 ACAPLVKGLLELALD
+373 ACAPFVKELLELTLD

-413 SILISREDGRLSATR
+413 QILICREDGKLSATR
-428 TARQLRES
+428 TARQLRET

-499 LETAGE
+499 LETAE
-505 TESGGTQGKA
+505 EPGTAEKSAAQGKT
-515 AQNGGIRERR
+515 AQVGSVCERR

-539 DSVNGVFSCLM
+539 DSVNEVFSCLM

-566 PGAVFPDS
+566 PGAVFPDPCS
-574 VIPDAVCREGIYEDG
+574 AV
-589 EKAEISE
+589 
-596 DGKKAGASE
+596 
-605 PGQDPYRTEV
+605 QDPYRTEV

-644 RLPVVDGETKKLRPA
+644 RLPVVDSETKQLRPA

-671 FGWDE
+671 SGWDE
-676 TFKKVLESC
+676 TFKKVLETC

-690 ISSRTGYFAAAEVQ
+690 ISSRTGYFAATEVQ

-752 SLCACAQEGQEAEKK
+752 SLCACVQEGQETGKK
-767 TEEAELRVKAQAFLA
+767 TEEAELRAKAQAFLA

-900 MQDAAKPV
+900 MQDIAKPV

-919 YVDSALRVKQGTL
+919 YVDSVLRMKRGTL

-937 AGRLQRDSLGEE
+937 AGKLQRDSLGEE

-970 KAERAEKLKEEIEKA
+970 KAERAEKLKEEMEKA
-985 AVEKA
+985 AVREK
-990 AGQKAAV
+990 
-997 RDRDGRT
+997 DDGT
-1004 SGEGP
+1004 LTEGA
-1009 DSERLLPFF
+1009 DTERLLPFF

-1025 CLDWLLPAWKQT
+1025 YLDWLLPAWQQT
-1037 GQKIELVDASRLLTG
+1037 GQRMELVDASRLLAG
-1052 QMEKEQSREK
+1052 QMEKEQSREQ
-1062 QLQGLKRFLE
+1062 QLQGLKQFLE
-1072 TEPMGTEKKE
+1072 TEPAG
-1082 PQRAEQEPGKKESEE
+1082 
-1097 KEPAEAGER
+1097 AGEI
-1106 GQSLESGEADAAE
+1106 EE
-1119 TAARDAAARLSARL
+1119 TAAQDAAARLSVRL

-1183 RSEDKMG
+1183 RSEDKLG

-1209 WMARKDAGRDS
+1209 WMARKDAGR
-1220 SEEGGMEAAG
+1220 AG
-1230 TGRGD
+1230 SG
-1235 TEKENVARHG
+1235 KENAGKDRV
-1245 SPEAAE
+1245 SESAE
-1251 NGADRKEL
+1251 NGADRKAL

-1276 RKAVSPWRLEAFL
+1276 REAVSPWRLEAFL
-1289 KSSLAARMGRADA
+1289 KSALAARMGRADA

-1313 LGIPASELGEAFPED
+1313 LGIPASELGEDFPGE
-1328 ETVLIQGIIDI
+1328 ETVLIQGIIDV

-1393 FALQREIVL
+1393 FALQKEILL

>member
-1 MAVTFTK
+1 MPVTFTK

-43 KDPGHPVDIDRL
+43 KDPVHPVDIDRL

-82 QPENAHLTR
+82 HPENAHLTR

-148 FAERVEASDDDSAAE
+148 FARGAE
-163 SSGDDFATGDGG
+163 SSGEDSATGDGS
-175 RPSGAGKGREA
+175 RPSEAEDGRETG
-186 EKGSET
+186 KGSET
-192 DGAKAGSFQEIVEY
+192 DGSFQEIVEY
-206 FSPQGS
+206 FSPQGN
-212 DRRLEEQLLSLYEFA
+212 DKRLEEQLLSLYEFA
-227 MSYPWPEEWLKEHQK
+227 MSYPWPEEWLQEHQK

-253 CLWMEEL
+253 CPWVEEL
-260 KGYVKTQLSEA
+260 KSYVKMQLSEA
-271 DQLLEQ
+271 EQLLEQ

-294 LLEDRERVEELSRAA
+294 LLEDQERVAELSRAE
-309 GFSELYESFSSLS
+309 GFSELYEGFSSLS
-322 FGRISSKKDAAVS
+322 FGRISAKKDAAVS

-347 TVKELL
+347 TVKDLL
-353 AGLKEKY
+353 TGLKEKY

-373 ACAPLVKGLLELALD
+373 ACAPFVKELLELTLD

-413 SILISREDGRLSATR
+413 QILICREDGKLSATR
-428 TARQLRES
+428 TARQLRET

-499 LETAGE
+499 LETAE
-505 TESGGTQGKA
+505 KPGTAEKSAAQGKT
-515 AQNGGIRERR
+515 AQVGSVCERR

-539 DSVNGVFSCLM
+539 DSVNEVFSCLM

-566 PGAVFPDS
+566 PGAVFPDPCS
-574 VIPDAVCREGIYEDG
+574 AV
-589 EKAEISE
+589 
-596 DGKKAGASE
+596 
-605 PGQDPYRTEV
+605 QDPYRTEV

-644 RLPVVDGETKKLRPA
+644 RLPVVDSETKQLRPA

-671 FGWDE
+671 SGWDE
-676 TFKKVLESC
+676 TFKKVLETC

-690 ISSRTGYFAAAEVQ
+690 ISSRTGYFAATEVQ

-752 SLCACAQEGQEAEKK
+752 SLCACVQEGQETGKK
-767 TEEAELRVKAQAFLA
+767 TEEAELRAKAQAFLA

-853 VEKYDIDYGE
+853 VEKYDVDYGE

-900 MQDAAKPV
+900 MQDIAKPV

-919 YVDSALRVKQGTL
+919 YVDSVLRMKRGTL

-937 AGRLQRDSLGEE
+937 AGKLQRDSLGEE

-970 KAERAEKLKEEIEKA
+970 KAERAEKLKEEMEKA
-985 AVEKA
+985 AVREK
-990 AGQKAAV
+990 
-997 RDRDGRT
+997 DDGT
-1004 SGEGP
+1004 LAEGA
-1009 DSERLLPFF
+1009 DTERLLPFF

-1025 CLDWLLPAWKQT
+1025 YLDWLLPAWQQT
-1037 GQKIELVDASRLLTG
+1037 GQRMELVDASRLLAG
-1052 QMEKEQSREK
+1052 QMEKEQSREQ
-1062 QLQGLKRFLE
+1062 QLEGLKQFLE
-1072 TEPMGTEKKE
+1072 TEPAG
-1082 PQRAEQEPGKKESEE
+1082 
-1097 KEPAEAGER
+1097 AGETEETAA
-1106 GQSLESGEADAAE
+1106 QDA
-1119 TAARDAAARLSARL
+1119 AARDAAARLSARL

-1183 RSEDKMG
+1183 RSEDKLG

-1209 WMARKDAGRDS
+1209 WMARKDAGR
-1220 SEEGGMEAAG
+1220 AG
-1230 TGRGD
+1230 SG
-1235 TEKENVARHG
+1235 KENAGKDRV
-1245 SPEAAE
+1245 SESAE
-1251 NGADRKEL
+1251 NGADRKAL

-1276 RKAVSPWRLEAFL
+1276 REAVSPWRLEAFL
-1289 KSSLAARMGRADA
+1289 KSALAARMGRADA

-1313 LGIPASELGEAFPED
+1313 LGIPASELGEDFPGE
-1328 ETVLIQGIIDI
+1328 ETVLIQGIIDV

-1393 FALQREIVL
+1393 FALQKEIAL

>member
-1 MAVTFTK
+1 MPVTFTK

-43 KDPGHPVDIDRL
+43 KDPVHPVDIDRL

-82 QPENAHLTR
+82 HPENAHLTR

-148 FAERVEASDDDSAAE
+148 FARDAESSDEDSAA
-163 SSGDDFATGDGG
+163 GDGS
-175 RPSGAGKGREA
+175 RPSEA
-186 EKGSET
+186 EKERETGKGSET
-192 DGAKAGSFQEIVEY
+192 DGSCAGSFQEIVEY
-206 FSPQGS
+206 FSPQGN
-212 DRRLEEQLLSLYEFA
+212 DKRLEEQLLSLYEFA
-227 MSYPWPEEWLKEHQK
+227 MSYPWPEEWLQEHQK

-253 CLWMEEL
+253 CPWVEEL
-260 KGYVKTQLSEA
+260 KSYVKMQLSEA
-271 DQLLEQ
+271 AQLLEQ

-294 LLEDRERVEELSRAA
+294 LLEDQERVAELSRAE
-309 GFSELYESFSSLS
+309 GFSELYEGFSSLS
-322 FGRISSKKDAAVS
+322 FGRISAKKDAAVS

-347 TVKELL
+347 TVKDLL
-353 AGLKEKY
+353 TGLKEKY

-373 ACAPLVKGLLELALD
+373 ACAPFVKELLELTLD

-413 SILISREDGRLSATR
+413 QILICREDGKLSATR
-428 TARQLRES
+428 TARQLRET

-499 LETAGE
+499 LETAE
-505 TESGGTQGKA
+505 EPGTAEKSAAQGKT
-515 AQNGGIRERR
+515 AQVGSVCERR

-539 DSVNGVFSCLM
+539 DSVNEVFSCLM

-566 PGAVFPDS
+566 PGAVFPDPCS
-574 VIPDAVCREGIYEDG
+574 AV
-589 EKAEISE
+589 
-596 DGKKAGASE
+596 
-605 PGQDPYRTEV
+605 QDPYRTEV

-644 RLPVVDGETKKLRPA
+644 RLPVVDSETKQLRPA

-671 FGWDE
+671 SGWDE
-676 TFKKVLESC
+676 TFKKVLETC

-690 ISSRTGYFAAAEVQ
+690 ISSRTGYFAATEVQ

-752 SLCACAQEGQEAEKK
+752 SLCACVQEGQETGKK
-767 TEEAELRVKAQAFLA
+767 TEEAELRAKAQAFLA

-900 MQDAAKPV
+900 MQDIAKPV

-919 YVDSALRVKQGTL
+919 YVDSVLRMRRGTL

-937 AGRLQRDSLGEE
+937 AGKLQRDSLGEE

-970 KAERAEKLKEEIEKA
+970 KAERAEKLKEEMEKA
-985 AVEKA
+985 AVREK
-990 AGQKAAV
+990 
-997 RDRDGRT
+997 DDGT
-1004 SGEGP
+1004 LTEGA
-1009 DSERLLPFF
+1009 DTERLLPFF

-1025 CLDWLLPAWKQT
+1025 YLDWLLPAWQQT
-1037 GQKIELVDASRLLTG
+1037 GQRMELVDASRLLAG
-1052 QMEKEQSREK
+1052 QMEKEQSREQ
-1062 QLQGLKRFLE
+1062 QLQGLKQFLE
-1072 TEPMGTEKKE
+1072 TEPAG
-1082 PQRAEQEPGKKESEE
+1082 
-1097 KEPAEAGER
+1097 AGEI
-1106 GQSLESGEADAAE
+1106 EE
-1119 TAARDAAARLSARL
+1119 TAAQDAAARLSVRL

-1183 RSEDKMG
+1183 RSEDKLG

-1209 WMARKDAGRDS
+1209 WMARKDAGR
-1220 SEEGGMEAAG
+1220 AG
-1230 TGRGD
+1230 SG
-1235 TEKENVARHG
+1235 KENAGKDRV
-1245 SPEAAE
+1245 SESAE
-1251 NGADRKEL
+1251 NGADRKAL

-1276 RKAVSPWRLEAFL
+1276 REAVSPWRLEAFL
-1289 KSSLAARMGRADA
+1289 KSALAARMGRADA

-1313 LGIPASELGEAFPED
+1313 LGIPASELGEDFPGE
-1328 ETVLIQGIIDI
+1328 ETVLIQGIIDV

-1393 FALQREIVL
+1393 FALQREIAL

>member
-1 MAVTFTK
+1 
-8 EQQETIDARNASI
+8 
-21 LVSAAAGSGK
+21 
-31 TAVLVERIIQMV
+31 
-43 KDPGHPVDIDRL
+43 
-55 LVVTFTSAAAAQM
+55 
-68 RERISQALSDAVDE
+68 
-82 QPENAHLTR
+82 
-91 QLTLIHHAQITT
+91 
-103 IDSFCLYLIR
+103 
-113 NHFDEIG
+113 
-120 LDPDFRVADEGEVR
+120 
-134 LLKRDVLDEMLEEY
+134 
-148 FAERVEASDDDSAAE
+148 
-163 SSGDDFATGDGG
+163 
-175 RPSGAGKGREA
+175 
-186 EKGSET
+186 
-192 DGAKAGSFQEIVEY
+192 
-206 FSPQGS
+206 
-212 DRRLEEQLLSLYEFA
+212 
-227 MSYPWPEEWLKEHQK
+227 
-242 DYDVPE
+242 
-248 GGLDA
+248 
-253 CLWMEEL
+253 
-260 KGYVKTQLSEA
+260 
-271 DQLLEQ
+271 
-277 ALSLCR
+277 
-283 EPDGPYMYLDT
+283 
-294 LLEDRERVEELSRAA
+294 
-309 GFSELYESFSSLS
+309 
-322 FGRISSKKDAAVS
+322 
-335 QEKRER
+335 
-341 AKELRG
+341 
-347 TVKELL
+347 
-353 AGLKEKY
+353 
-360 FYASAEAQ
+360 
-368 EERMR
+368 MR
-373 ACAPLVKGLLELALD
+373 ACAPFVKELLELTLD

-413 SILISREDGRLSATR
+413 QILICREDGKLSATR
-428 TARQLRES
+428 TARQLRET

-499 LETAGE
+499 LETAE
-505 TESGGTQGKA
+505 KPGTAEKSAAQGKT
-515 AQNGGIRERR
+515 AQVGSVCERR

-539 DSVNGVFSCLM
+539 DSVNEVFSCLM

-566 PGAVFPDS
+566 PGAVFPDPCS
-574 VIPDAVCREGIYEDG
+574 AV
-589 EKAEISE
+589 
-596 DGKKAGASE
+596 
-605 PGQDPYRTEV
+605 QDPYRTEV

-644 RLPVVDGETKKLRPA
+644 RLPVVDSETKQLRPA

-671 FGWDE
+671 SGWDE
-676 TFKKVLESC
+676 TFKKVLETC

-690 ISSRTGYFAAAEVQ
+690 ISSRTGYFAATEVQ

-752 SLCACAQEGQEAEKK
+752 SLCACAQEGQEAGKK
-767 TEEAELRVKAQAFLA
+767 TEEAELCAKAQAFLT

-853 VEKYDIDYGE
+853 VEKYDVDYGE

-900 MQDAAKPV
+900 MQDIAKPV

-919 YVDSALRVKQGTL
+919 YVDSVLRMKRGTL

-937 AGRLQRDSLGEE
+937 AGKLQRDSLGEE

-970 KAERAEKLKEEIEKA
+970 KAERAEKLKEEMEKA
-985 AVEKA
+985 AVREK
-990 AGQKAAV
+990 
-997 RDRDGRT
+997 DDGT
-1004 SGEGP
+1004 LAEGA
-1009 DSERLLPFF
+1009 DTERLLPFF
-1018 RRSGASS
+1018 RRSGSS
-1025 CLDWLLPAWKQT
+1025 SYLDWLLPAWQQT
-1037 GQKIELVDASRLLTG
+1037 GQRMELVDASRLLAG
-1052 QMEKEQSREK
+1052 QMEKEQSREQ
-1062 QLQGLKRFLE
+1062 QLQGLKQFLE
-1072 TEPMGTEKKE
+1072 TEPAG
-1082 PQRAEQEPGKKESEE
+1082 
-1097 KEPAEAGER
+1097 AGEI
-1106 GQSLESGEADAAE
+1106 EE
-1119 TAARDAAARLSARL
+1119 TAAQDAAARLSVRL

-1183 RSEDKMG
+1183 RSEDKLG

-1209 WMARKDAGRDS
+1209 WMARKDAGRGGLA
-1220 SEEGGMEAAG
+1220 EGGPERAG
-1230 TGRGD
+1230 SG
-1235 TEKENVARHG
+1235 KENAGKDRV
-1245 SPEAAE
+1245 SESAE
-1251 NGADRKEL
+1251 NGADRKAL

-1269 GRLLPEY
+1269 GRLLPEC
-1276 RKAVSPWRLEAFL
+1276 REAVSPWRLEAFL
-1289 KSSLAARMGRADA
+1289 KSALAARMGRADA

-1313 LGIPASELGEAFPED
+1313 LGIPASELGEDFPGE
-1328 ETVLIQGIIDI
+1328 ETVLIQGIIDV

-1393 FALQREIVL
+1393 FALQKEILL

>member
-1 MAVTFTK
+1 MPVTFTK

-43 KDPGHPVDIDRL
+43 KDPVHPVDIDRL

-82 QPENAHLTR
+82 HPENAHLTR

-148 FAERVEASDDDSAAE
+148 FARGAE
-163 SSGDDFATGDGG
+163 SSGEDSATGDGS
-175 RPSGAGKGREA
+175 RPSEAEDGRETG
-186 EKGSET
+186 KGSET
-192 DGAKAGSFQEIVEY
+192 DGSFQEIVEY
-206 FSPQGS
+206 FSPQGN
-212 DRRLEEQLLSLYEFA
+212 DKRLEEQLLSLYEFA
-227 MSYPWPEEWLKEHQK
+227 MSYPWPEEWLQEHQK

-253 CLWMEEL
+253 CPWVEEL
-260 KGYVKTQLSEA
+260 KSYVKMQLSEA
-271 DQLLEQ
+271 EQLLEQ

-294 LLEDRERVEELSRAA
+294 LLEDQERVAELSRAE
-309 GFSELYESFSSLS
+309 GFSELYEGFSSLS
-322 FGRISSKKDAAVS
+322 FGRISAKKDAAVS

-347 TVKELL
+347 TVKDLL
-353 AGLKEKY
+353 TGLKEKY

-373 ACAPLVKGLLELALD
+373 ACAPFVKELLELTLD

-413 SILISREDGRLSATR
+413 QILICREDGKLSATR
-428 TARQLRES
+428 TARQLRET

-499 LETAGE
+499 LETAE
-505 TESGGTQGKA
+505 KPGTAEKSAAQGKT
-515 AQNGGIRERR
+515 AQVGSVCERR

-539 DSVNGVFSCLM
+539 DSVNEVFSCLM

-566 PGAVFPDS
+566 PGAVFPD
-574 VIPDAVCREGIYEDG
+574 PC
-589 EKAEISE
+589 
-596 DGKKAGASE
+596 GAA
-605 PGQDPYRTEV
+605 QDPYRTEV

-644 RLPVVDGETKKLRPA
+644 RLPVVDSETKQLRPA

-671 FGWDE
+671 SGWDE
-676 TFKKVLESC
+676 TFKKVLETC

-690 ISSRTGYFAAAEVQ
+690 ISSRTGYFAATEVQ

-752 SLCACAQEGQEAEKK
+752 SLCACVQEGQETGKK
-767 TEEAELRVKAQAFLA
+767 TEEAELRAKAQAFLA

-874 RIMSIHRSKGLEF
+874 RIMSIHRSKWLEF

-900 MQDAAKPV
+900 MQDIAKPV

-919 YVDSALRVKQGTL
+919 YVDSVLRMKRGTL

-937 AGRLQRDSLGEE
+937 AGKLQRDSLGEE

-970 KAERAEKLKEEIEKA
+970 KAERAEKLKEEMEKA
-985 AVEKA
+985 AVREK
-990 AGQKAAV
+990 
-997 RDRDGRT
+997 DDGT
-1004 SGEGP
+1004 LAEGA
-1009 DSERLLPFF
+1009 DTERLLPFF
-1018 RRSGASS
+1018 WRSGASS
-1025 CLDWLLPAWKQT
+1025 YLDWLLPAWQQT
-1037 GQKIELVDASRLLTG
+1037 GQRMELVDASRLLAG
-1052 QMEKEQSREK
+1052 QMEKEQSREQ
-1062 QLQGLKRFLE
+1062 QLEGLKQFLE
-1072 TEPMGTEKKE
+1072 TEPAG
-1082 PQRAEQEPGKKESEE
+1082 
-1097 KEPAEAGER
+1097 AGEIEETAA
-1106 GQSLESGEADAAE
+1106 QDA
-1119 TAARDAAARLSARL
+1119 AARDAAARLSARL

-1183 RSEDKMG
+1183 RSEDKLG

-1209 WMARKDAGRDS
+1209 WMARKDAGR
-1220 SEEGGMEAAG
+1220 AG
-1230 TGRGD
+1230 SG
-1235 TEKENVARHG
+1235 KENAGKDRV
-1245 SPEAAE
+1245 SESAE
-1251 NGADRKEL
+1251 NGADRKAL

-1276 RKAVSPWRLEAFL
+1276 REAVSPWRLEAFL
-1289 KSSLAARMGRADA
+1289 KSALAARMGRADTT
-1302 AGLLHKEQPFV
+1302 GLLHKEQPFV
-1313 LGIPASELGEAFPED
+1313 LGIPASELGEDFPGE
-1328 ETVLIQGIIDI
+1328 ETVLIQGIIDV

-1393 FALQREIVL
+1393 FALQKEILL

>member
-43 KDPGHPVDIDRL
+43 KDPVHPVDIDRL

-82 QPENAHLTR
+82 HPENAHLTR

-148 FAERVEASDDDSAAE
+148 FARGAE
-163 SSGDDFATGDGG
+163 SSGEDSAAGDGS
-175 RPSGAGKGREA
+175 RPSEAEEGRETG
-186 EKGSET
+186 KGSET
-192 DGAKAGSFQEIVEY
+192 DGSCAGSFQEIVEY
-206 FSPQGS
+206 FSPQGN
-212 DRRLEEQLLSLYEFA
+212 DKRLEEQLLSLYEFA
-227 MSYPWPEEWLKEHQK
+227 MSYPWPEEWLQEHQK
-242 DYDVPE
+242 DYDVPG

-253 CLWMEEL
+253 CPWVEEL
-260 KGYVKTQLSEA
+260 KSYVKTQLSEA
-271 DQLLEQ
+271 AQLLEQ

-294 LLEDRERVEELSRAA
+294 LLEDQERVEELSHAEN
-309 GFSELYESFSSLS
+309 FSELYEGFSSLS
-322 FGRISSKKDAAVS
+322 FGRISSKKDVAVS

-347 TVKELL
+347 TVKDLL
-353 AGLKEKY
+353 TGLKEKY

-373 ACAPLVKGLLELALD
+373 ACAPFVKELLELTLD

-413 SILISREDGRLSATR
+413 QILISREDGKLSATR
-428 TARQLRES
+428 TARQLRET

-499 LETAGE
+499 LETAE
-505 TESGGTQGKA
+505 EPGTAENGAAQGKT
-515 AQNGGIRERR
+515 AQSGSVCERR

-539 DSVNGVFSCLM
+539 DSVNEVFSCLM

-566 PGAVFPDS
+566 PGAVFPDL
-574 VIPDAVCREGIYEDG
+574 EME
-589 EKAEISE
+589 
-596 DGKKAGASE
+596 
-605 PGQDPYRTEV
+605 DPYRTEV

-644 RLPVVDGETKKLRPA
+644 RLPVVDSETKQLRPA

-671 FGWDE
+671 SGWDE
-676 TFKKVLESC
+676 TFKKVLETC

-690 ISSRTGYFAAAEVQ
+690 ISSRTGYFAATEVQ

-752 SLCACAQEGQEAEKK
+752 SLCACAQEGQEAGKK
-767 TEEAELRVKAQAFLA
+767 TEEAELCAKAQAFLT

-900 MQDAAKPV
+900 MQDIAKPV

-919 YVDSALRVKQGTL
+919 YVDSVLRMKRGTL

-937 AGRLQRDSLGEE
+937 AGKLQRDSLGEE

-970 KAERAEKLKEEIEKA
+970 KAERAEKLKEEMEKA
-985 AVEKA
+985 AVREK
-990 AGQKAAV
+990 
-997 RDRDGRT
+997 DDGT
-1004 SGEGP
+1004 LTEGA
-1009 DSERLLPFF
+1009 DTERLLPFF

-1025 CLDWLLPAWKQT
+1025 YLDWLLPAWQQT
-1037 GQKIELVDASRLLTG
+1037 GQRMELVDASRLLAG
-1052 QMEKEQSREK
+1052 QMEKEQSREQ
-1062 QLQGLKRFLE
+1062 QLEGLKQFLE
-1072 TEPMGTEKKE
+1072 TEPAG
-1082 PQRAEQEPGKKESEE
+1082 
-1097 KEPAEAGER
+1097 AGET
-1106 GQSLESGEADAAE
+1106 EE
-1119 TAARDAAARLSARL
+1119 TAAQDAVARDAAARLSARL

-1183 RSEDKMG
+1183 RSEDKLG

-1209 WMARKDAGRDS
+1209 WMARKDAGRGGLA
-1220 SEEGGMEAAG
+1220 EGGPERAG
-1230 TGRGD
+1230 SG
-1235 TEKENVARHG
+1235 KENAGKDRV
-1245 SPEAAE
+1245 SESAE
-1251 NGADRKEL
+1251 NGADRKAL

-1276 RKAVSPWRLEAFL
+1276 REAVSPWRLEAFL
-1289 KSSLAARMGRADA
+1289 KSALAARMGRADA

-1313 LGIPASELGEAFPED
+1313 LGIPASELGEDFPGE
-1328 ETVLIQGIIDI
+1328 ETVLIQGIIDV

-1393 FALQREIVL
+1393 FALQKEILL

>member
-1 MAVTFTK
+1 MPVTFTK

-43 KDPGHPVDIDRL
+43 KDPVHPVDIDRL

-82 QPENAHLTR
+82 HPENAHLTR

-148 FAERVEASDDDSAAE
+148 FARGAE
-163 SSGDDFATGDGG
+163 SSGEDSATGDGS
-175 RPSGAGKGREA
+175 RPSEAEEGRETG
-186 EKGSET
+186 KGSET
-192 DGAKAGSFQEIVEY
+192 DGSCAGSFQEIVEY
-206 FSPQGS
+206 FSPQGN
-212 DRRLEEQLLSLYEFA
+212 DKRLEEQLLSLYEFA
-227 MSYPWPEEWLKEHQK
+227 MSYPWPEEWLQEHQK

-253 CLWMEEL
+253 CPWVEEL
-260 KGYVKTQLSEA
+260 KSYVKMQLSEA
-271 DQLLEQ
+271 EQLLEQ

-294 LLEDRERVEELSRAA
+294 LLEDQERVAELSRAE
-309 GFSELYESFSSLS
+309 GFSELYEGFSSLS
-322 FGRISSKKDAAVS
+322 FGRISAKKDAAVS

-347 TVKELL
+347 TVKDLL
-353 AGLKEKY
+353 TGLKEKY

-373 ACAPLVKGLLELALD
+373 ACAPFVKELLELTLD

-413 SILISREDGRLSATR
+413 QILICREDGKLSATR
-428 TARQLRES
+428 TARQLRET

-499 LETAGE
+499 LETAE
-505 TESGGTQGKA
+505 EPGTAEKSAAQGKT
-515 AQNGGIRERR
+515 AQVGSVCERR

-539 DSVNGVFSCLM
+539 DSVNEVFSCLM

-566 PGAVFPDS
+566 PGAVFPDPCS
-574 VIPDAVCREGIYEDG
+574 AV
-589 EKAEISE
+589 
-596 DGKKAGASE
+596 
-605 PGQDPYRTEV
+605 QDPYRTEV

-644 RLPVVDGETKKLRPA
+644 RLPVVDSETKQLRPA

-671 FGWDE
+671 SGWDE
-676 TFKKVLESC
+676 TFKKVLETC

-690 ISSRTGYFAAAEVQ
+690 ISSRTGYFAATEVQ

-752 SLCACAQEGQEAEKK
+752 SLCACVQEGQETGKK
-767 TEEAELRVKAQAFLA
+767 TEEAELRAKAQAFLA

-900 MQDAAKPV
+900 MQDIAKPV

-919 YVDSALRVKQGTL
+919 YVDSVLRMRRGTL

-937 AGRLQRDSLGEE
+937 AGKLQRDSLGEE

-970 KAERAEKLKEEIEKA
+970 KAERAEKLKEEMEKA
-985 AVEKA
+985 AVREK
-990 AGQKAAV
+990 
-997 RDRDGRT
+997 DDGT
-1004 SGEGP
+1004 LTEGA
-1009 DSERLLPFF
+1009 DTERLLPFF

-1025 CLDWLLPAWKQT
+1025 YLDWLLPAWQQT
-1037 GQKIELVDASRLLTG
+1037 GQRMELVDASRLLAG
-1052 QMEKEQSREK
+1052 QMEKEQSREQ
-1062 QLQGLKRFLE
+1062 QLQGLKQFLE
-1072 TEPMGTEKKE
+1072 TEPAG
-1082 PQRAEQEPGKKESEE
+1082 
-1097 KEPAEAGER
+1097 AGEI
-1106 GQSLESGEADAAE
+1106 EE
-1119 TAARDAAARLSARL
+1119 TAAQDAAARLSVRL

-1183 RSEDKMG
+1183 RSEDKLG

-1209 WMARKDAGRDS
+1209 WMARKDAGR
-1220 SEEGGMEAAG
+1220 AG
-1230 TGRGD
+1230 SG
-1235 TEKENVARHG
+1235 KENAGKDRV
-1245 SPEAAE
+1245 SESAE
-1251 NGADRKEL
+1251 NGADRKAL

-1276 RKAVSPWRLEAFL
+1276 REAVSPWRLEAFL
-1289 KSSLAARMGRADA
+1289 KSALAARMGRADA

-1313 LGIPASELGEAFPED
+1313 LGIPASELGEDFPGE
-1328 ETVLIQGIIDI
+1328 ETVLIQGIIDV

-1393 FALQREIVL
+1393 FALQKEIAL

>member
-1 MAVTFTK
+1 MPVTFTK

-43 KDPGHPVDIDRL
+43 KDPVHPVDIDRL

-82 QPENAHLTR
+82 HPENAHLTR

-148 FAERVEASDDDSAAE
+148 FVRGAE
-163 SSGDDFATGDGG
+163 SSGEDSATGDGS
-175 RPSGAGKGREA
+175 RPSEAEEGRETG
-186 EKGSET
+186 KGSET
-192 DGAKAGSFQEIVEY
+192 DGSCAGSFQEIVEY
-206 FSPQGS
+206 FSPQGN
-212 DRRLEEQLLSLYEFA
+212 DKRLEEQLLSLYEFA
-227 MSYPWPEEWLKEHQK
+227 MSYPWPEEWLQEHQK

-253 CLWMEEL
+253 CPWVEEL
-260 KGYVKTQLSEA
+260 KSYVKMQLSEA
-271 DQLLEQ
+271 EQLLEQ

-294 LLEDRERVEELSRAA
+294 LLEDQERVAELSRAE
-309 GFSELYESFSSLS
+309 GFSELYEGFSSLS
-322 FGRISSKKDAAVS
+322 FGRISAKKDAAVS

-347 TVKELL
+347 TVKDLL
-353 AGLKEKY
+353 TGLKEKY

-373 ACAPLVKGLLELALD
+373 ACAPFVKELLELTLD

-413 SILISREDGRLSATR
+413 QILICREDGKLSATR
-428 TARQLRES
+428 TARQLRET

-499 LETAGE
+499 LETAE
-505 TESGGTQGKA
+505 KPGTAEKSAAQGKT
-515 AQNGGIRERR
+515 AQVGSVCERR

-539 DSVNGVFSCLM
+539 DSVNEVFSCLM

-566 PGAVFPDS
+566 PGAVFPD
-574 VIPDAVCREGIYEDG
+574 PC
-589 EKAEISE
+589 
-596 DGKKAGASE
+596 GAA
-605 PGQDPYRTEV
+605 QDPYRTEV

-644 RLPVVDGETKKLRPA
+644 RLPVVDSETKQLRSA

-671 FGWDE
+671 SGWDE
-676 TFKKVLESC
+676 TFKKVLETC

-690 ISSRTGYFAAAEVQ
+690 ISSRTGYFAATEVQ

-752 SLCACAQEGQEAEKK
+752 SLCACAQEGQEAGKK
-767 TEEAELRVKAQAFLA
+767 TEEAELCAKAQAFLT

-900 MQDAAKPV
+900 MQDIAKPV

-919 YVDSALRVKQGTL
+919 YVDSVLRMRRGTL

-937 AGRLQRDSLGEE
+937 AGKLQRDSLGEE

-970 KAERAEKLKEEIEKA
+970 KAERAEKLKEEMEKA
-985 AVEKA
+985 AVREK
-990 AGQKAAV
+990 
-997 RDRDGRT
+997 DDGT
-1004 SGEGP
+1004 LTEGA
-1009 DSERLLPFF
+1009 DTERLLPFF

-1025 CLDWLLPAWKQT
+1025 YLDWLLPAWQQT
-1037 GQKIELVDASRLLTG
+1037 GQRMELVDASRLLAG
-1052 QMEKEQSREK
+1052 QMEKEQSREQ
-1062 QLQGLKRFLE
+1062 QLQGLKQFLE
-1072 TEPMGTEKKE
+1072 TEPAG
-1082 PQRAEQEPGKKESEE
+1082 
-1097 KEPAEAGER
+1097 AGEI
-1106 GQSLESGEADAAE
+1106 EE
-1119 TAARDAAARLSARL
+1119 TAAQDAAARLSVRL

-1183 RSEDKMG
+1183 RSEDKLG

-1209 WMARKDAGRDS
+1209 WMARKDAGR
-1220 SEEGGMEAAG
+1220 AG
-1230 TGRGD
+1230 SG
-1235 TEKENVARHG
+1235 KENAGKDRV
-1245 SPEAAE
+1245 SESAE
-1251 NGADRKEL
+1251 NGADRKAL

-1276 RKAVSPWRLEAFL
+1276 REAVSPWRLEAFL
-1289 KSSLAARMGRADA
+1289 KSALAARMGRADA

-1313 LGIPASELGEAFPED
+1313 LGIPASELGEDFPGE
-1328 ETVLIQGIIDI
+1328 ETVLIQGIIDV

-1393 FALQREIVL
+1393 FALQKEILL

>member
-43 KDPGHPVDIDRL
+43 KDPVHPVDIDRL

-82 QPENAHLTR
+82 HPENAHLTR

-148 FAERVEASDDDSAAE
+148 FARGAE
-163 SSGDDFATGDGG
+163 SSGEDSATGDGS
-175 RPSGAGKGREA
+175 RPSEAEEGRETG
-186 EKGSET
+186 KGSET
-192 DGAKAGSFQEIVEY
+192 DGSCAGSFQEIVEY
-206 FSPQGS
+206 FSPQGN
-212 DRRLEEQLLSLYEFA
+212 DKRLEEQLLSLYEFA
-227 MSYPWPEEWLKEHQK
+227 MSYPWPEEWLQEHQK

-253 CLWMEEL
+253 CPWVEEL
-260 KGYVKTQLSEA
+260 KSYVKMQLSEA
-271 DQLLEQ
+271 EQLLEQ

-294 LLEDRERVEELSRAA
+294 LLEDQERVAELSRAE
-309 GFSELYESFSSLS
+309 GFSELYEGFSSLS
-322 FGRISSKKDAAVS
+322 FGRISAKKDAAVS

-347 TVKELL
+347 TVKDLL
-353 AGLKEKY
+353 TGLKEKY

-373 ACAPLVKGLLELALD
+373 ACAPFVKELLELTLD

-413 SILISREDGRLSATR
+413 QILICREDGKLSATR
-428 TARQLRES
+428 TARQLRET

-499 LETAGE
+499 LETAE
-505 TESGGTQGKA
+505 EPGTAEKSAAQGKT
-515 AQNGGIRERR
+515 AQVGSVCERR

-539 DSVNGVFSCLM
+539 DSVNEVFSCLM

-566 PGAVFPDS
+566 PGAVFPD
-574 VIPDAVCREGIYEDG
+574 PC
-589 EKAEISE
+589 
-596 DGKKAGASE
+596 GAA
-605 PGQDPYRTEV
+605 QDPYRTEV

-644 RLPVVDGETKKLRPA
+644 RLPVVDSETKQLRSA

-671 FGWDE
+671 SGWDE
-676 TFKKVLESC
+676 TFKKVLETC

-690 ISSRTGYFAAAEVQ
+690 ISSRTGYFAATEVQ

-752 SLCACAQEGQEAEKK
+752 SLCACAQEGQEAGKK
-767 TEEAELRVKAQAFLA
+767 TEEAELCAKAQAFLT

-853 VEKYDIDYGE
+853 VEKYDVDYGE

-900 MQDAAKPV
+900 MQDIAKPV

-919 YVDSALRVKQGTL
+919 YVDSVLRMRRGTL

-937 AGRLQRDSLGEE
+937 AGKLQRDSLGEE

-970 KAERAEKLKEEIEKA
+970 KAERAEKLKEEMEKA
-985 AVEKA
+985 AVREK
-990 AGQKAAV
+990 
-997 RDRDGRT
+997 DDGT
-1004 SGEGP
+1004 LTEGA
-1009 DSERLLPFF
+1009 DTERLLPFF

-1025 CLDWLLPAWKQT
+1025 YLDWLLPAWQQT
-1037 GQKIELVDASRLLTG
+1037 GQRMELVDASRLLAG
-1052 QMEKEQSREK
+1052 QMEKEQSREQ
-1062 QLQGLKRFLE
+1062 QLQGLKQFLE
-1072 TEPMGTEKKE
+1072 TEPAG
-1082 PQRAEQEPGKKESEE
+1082 
-1097 KEPAEAGER
+1097 AGEI
-1106 GQSLESGEADAAE
+1106 EE
-1119 TAARDAAARLSARL
+1119 TAAQDAAARLSVRL

-1183 RSEDKMG
+1183 RSEDKLG

-1209 WMARKDAGRDS
+1209 WMARKDAGR
-1220 SEEGGMEAAG
+1220 AG
-1230 TGRGD
+1230 SG
-1235 TEKENVARHG
+1235 KENAGKDRV
-1245 SPEAAE
+1245 SESAE
-1251 NGADRKEL
+1251 NGADRKAL

-1276 RKAVSPWRLEAFL
+1276 REAVSPWRLEAFL
-1289 KSSLAARMGRADA
+1289 KSALAARMGRADA

-1313 LGIPASELGEAFPED
+1313 LGIPASELGEDFPGE
-1328 ETVLIQGIIDI
+1328 ETVLIQGIIDV

-1393 FALQREIVL
+1393 FALQREIAL

>member
-1 MAVTFTK
+1 MPVTFTK

-43 KDPGHPVDIDRL
+43 KDPVHPVDIDRL

-82 QPENAHLTR
+82 HPENAHLTR

-148 FAERVEASDDDSAAE
+148 FARGAE
-163 SSGDDFATGDGG
+163 SSGEDSATGDGS
-175 RPSGAGKGREA
+175 RPSEAEDGRETG
-186 EKGSET
+186 KGSET
-192 DGAKAGSFQEIVEY
+192 DGSFQEIVEY
-206 FSPQGS
+206 FSPQGN
-212 DRRLEEQLLSLYEFA
+212 DKRLEEQLLSLYEFA
-227 MSYPWPEEWLKEHQK
+227 MSYPWPEEWLQEHQK

-253 CLWMEEL
+253 CPWVEEL
-260 KGYVKTQLSEA
+260 KSYVKMQLSEA
-271 DQLLEQ
+271 EQLLEQ

-294 LLEDRERVEELSRAA
+294 LLEDQERVAELSRAE
-309 GFSELYESFSSLS
+309 GFSELYEGFSSLS
-322 FGRISSKKDAAVS
+322 FGRISAKKDAAVS

-347 TVKELL
+347 TVKDLL
-353 AGLKEKY
+353 TGLKEKY

-373 ACAPLVKGLLELALD
+373 ACAPFVKELLELTLD

-413 SILISREDGRLSATR
+413 QILICREDGKLSATR
-428 TARQLRES
+428 TARQLRET

-499 LETAGE
+499 LETAE
-505 TESGGTQGKA
+505 KPGTAEKSAAQGKT
-515 AQNGGIRERR
+515 AQVGSVCERR

-539 DSVNGVFSCLM
+539 DSVNEVFSCLM

-566 PGAVFPDS
+566 PGAVFPDPCS
-574 VIPDAVCREGIYEDG
+574 AV
-589 EKAEISE
+589 
-596 DGKKAGASE
+596 
-605 PGQDPYRTEV
+605 QDPYRTEV

-644 RLPVVDGETKKLRPA
+644 RLPVVDSETKQLRPA

-671 FGWDE
+671 SGWDE
-676 TFKKVLESC
+676 TFKKVLETC

-690 ISSRTGYFAAAEVQ
+690 ISSRTGYFAATEVQ

-752 SLCACAQEGQEAEKK
+752 SLCACVQEGQETGKK
-767 TEEAELRVKAQAFLA
+767 TEEAELRAKAQAFLA

-853 VEKYDIDYGE
+853 VEKYDVDYGE

-900 MQDAAKPV
+900 MQDIAKPV

-919 YVDSALRVKQGTL
+919 YVDSVLRMKRGTL

-937 AGRLQRDSLGEE
+937 AGKLQRDSLGEE

-970 KAERAEKLKEEIEKA
+970 KAERAEKLKEEMEKA
-985 AVEKA
+985 AVREK
-990 AGQKAAV
+990 
-997 RDRDGRT
+997 DDGT
-1004 SGEGP
+1004 LAEGA
-1009 DSERLLPFF
+1009 DTERLLPFF
-1018 RRSGASS
+1018 RRSGSS
-1025 CLDWLLPAWKQT
+1025 SYLDWLLPAWQQT
-1037 GQKIELVDASRLLTG
+1037 GQRMELVDASRLLAG
-1052 QMEKEQSREK
+1052 QMEKEQSREQ
-1062 QLQGLKRFLE
+1062 QLQGLKQFLE
-1072 TEPMGTEKKE
+1072 TEPAG
-1082 PQRAEQEPGKKESEE
+1082 
-1097 KEPAEAGER
+1097 AGEI
-1106 GQSLESGEADAAE
+1106 EE
-1119 TAARDAAARLSARL
+1119 TAAQDAAARLSVRL

-1183 RSEDKMG
+1183 RSEDKLG

-1209 WMARKDAGRDS
+1209 WMARKDAGR
-1220 SEEGGMEAAG
+1220 AG
-1230 TGRGD
+1230 SG
-1235 TEKENVARHG
+1235 KENAGKDRV
-1245 SPEAAE
+1245 SESAE
-1251 NGADRKEL
+1251 NGADRKAL

-1276 RKAVSPWRLEAFL
+1276 REAVSPWRLEAFL
-1289 KSSLAARMGRADA
+1289 KSALAARMGRADA

-1313 LGIPASELGEAFPED
+1313 LGIPASELGEDFPGE
-1328 ETVLIQGIIDI
+1328 ETVLIQGIIDV

-1393 FALQREIVL
+1393 FALQKEILL